1 MIWSFRTRVSRIWGF
16 EMNDRLQN
24 AEKTS
29 GFTINAHQK
38 CLKFDD
44 KTPKNALKFMQ
55 KMRQIFSELSVWRLR
70 PKFYLKKPCVS
81 LFVVGVLG
89 ADFAFGI
96 DIPDHTL
103 PNTITLRAGEQ
114 RTDTAISSPSGVW
127 EANTFEY
134 RDGSEGSNLT
144 LNGGAGSKYTLKIN
158 DDKTT
163 FYAKNFTIGQDTK
176 LELNHFHTIN
186 FAGDVN
192 VGANSEFTIINS
204 GNTLT
209 SAQGSEFGKRS
220 KIRFGNKNTKFT
232 LGENSKVLF
241 TYTLFFMSDAEITLS
256 TNSSLDIIS
265 ANAAR
270 FQNTFTNNGGTVT
283 FGGIVGN
290 SMVKTNVY
298 NIGSPASKD
307 VNAKNT
313 TATFTNNNGNITV
326 NGDFYNGGKALTDI
340 SGAMIETFDPPFGG
354 GGNLVLKGGTMRVTG
369 KLVSQRGGTEYYGG
383 ELRDVQNSTISIYG
397 ATLIV
402 GGGLENKQGS
412 TITFGV
418 LNGKMGEL
426 KGNLTNESG
435 VVAVDIKGV
444 NLGQNYQIISGTIK
458 GLGNDD
464 IQIINPNS
472 QFFSTSF
479 NNGTLTITK
488 ATNANGQTKFDEYKN
503 GLNANLNSI
512 LNAMSFKFGD
522 DDTLLTSD
530 INLQTALADADKSVK
545 DNLVSQ
551 PKNMLAAFK
560 GDVLLAPMSQGRFV
574 ARRLAASGAVRFDN
588 GRRVRALQAKP
599 NVEFQL
605 APVGGVMKSA
615 DASGVLAGL
624 SLGANY
630 KMGAFTHKTSLA
642 YAYGTAKQD
651 LSTQSTETKA
661 HLLQAGVLSLYKYG
675 IYETEFNA
683 NLLFGSFT
691 IDNKWTERSL
701 NSSSKFN
708 NYELN
713 LGLVAGARY
722 GKKLSFKPFVGVQNY
737 GQRQDGFVGI
747 LGFESKAYN
756 AYILDGVLG
765 VQMQYVRSAF
775 SSVYGKVSFE
785 RRLYNTHKF
794 VFLRSGENELKY
806 ENQSYESVVSAALG
820 AQLLTYKRFK
830 LNAEG
835 FLRHYDTGL
844 NYYGGSLVMR
854 YGF

>member
-1 MIWSFRTRVSRIWGF
+1 
-16 EMNDRLQN
+16 MNYRLQN

-55 KMRQIFSELSVWRLR
+55 KMRQIFSELRARLWRFR

-89 ADFAFGI
+89 ANFAFAL
-96 DIPDHTL
+96 DYAL
-103 PNTITLRAGEQ
+103 PEYPITLKNNEQ
-114 RTDTAISSPSGVW
+114 RTDLAIPTPAKPNYEMTTFNCRNDANSGDCYVKRNLNIQGASNATYILQ
-127 EANTFEY
+127 ANDT
-134 RDGSEGSNLT
+134 T
-144 LNGGAGSKYTLKIN
+144 
-158 DDKTT
+158 TT
-163 FYAKNFTIGQDTK
+163 FYAQSISVAQGIKSALMG
-176 LELNHFHTIN
+176 FHTTYFQQGLTLSDGSSISI
-186 FAGDVN
+186 FSSGT
-192 VGANSEFTIINS
+192 TIK
-204 GNTLT
+204 
-209 SAQGSEFGKRS
+209 AQGSELGGLSKVKFGNRNAQVVLGVNSSATFTNAHFFISDS
-220 KIRFGNKNTKFT
+220 KISV
-232 LGENSKVLF
+232 NSNANL
-241 TYTLFFMSDAEITLS
+241 SIDAS
-256 TNSSLDIIS
+256 KGV
-265 ANAAR
+265 R
-270 FQNTFTNNGGTVT
+270 FQNDITNNGGNITT
-283 FGGIVGN
+283 KGN
-290 SMVKTNVY
+290 TY
-298 NIGSPASKD
+298 NIGGAINGISNS
-307 VNAKNT
+307 V
-313 TATFTNNNGNITV
+313 ATFTQNGGTTTINGN
-326 NGDFYNGGKALTDI
+326 FYNGGQGVVDTT
-340 SGAMIETFDPPFGG
+340 GVVMGWNNFDPDYGG
-354 GGNLVLKGGTMRVTG
+354 GGNLELNGGTFEVKG
-369 KLVSQRGGTEYYGG
+369 QLISQRGGTPMNGG
-383 ELRDVQNSTISIYG
+383 GLYDPKDSTISIRG

-402 GGGLENKQGS
+402 SGGLYNKEGS
-412 TITFGV
+412 TITFGMG
-418 LNGKMGEL
+418 NGTMGLL
-426 KGNLTNESG
+426 KGNLNNENG
-435 VVAVDIKGV
+435 VVRIDMTNAKV
-444 NLGQNYQIISGTIK
+444 GQSYTVLQGKLTGLQDSQVQIINNPNPDFLTAAYQNGNVYLARKGTTPPDPTKPPTPNPKPDPNDEFNKYKNSLLDNEKDIYK
-458 GLGNDD
+458 ALANKFGNDD
-464 IQIINPNS
+464 NELLVQVKHLKTAITETNKAIQ
-472 QFFSTSF
+472 
-479 NNGTLTITK
+479 
-488 ATNANGQTKFDEYKN
+488 
-503 GLNANLNSI
+503 
-512 LNAMSFKFGD
+512 
-522 DDTLLTSD
+522 
-530 INLQTALADADKSVK
+530 

-615 DASGVLAGL
+615 DMNGVLAGL

-691 IDNKWTERSL
+691 IDNKWTEKSL

-765 VQMQYVRSAF
+765 VQMQYVRNAF

-835 FLRHYDTGL
+835 FLRHYNTGL

-854 YGF
+854 YSF

>member
-1 MIWSFRTRVSRIWGF
+1 
-16 EMNDRLQN
+16 MNYRLQN
-24 AEKTS
+24 AKKTS

-55 KMRQIFSELSVWRLR
+55 KMRQIFSELSVWRFR
-70 PKFYLKKPCVS
+70 HKFYLKKPCVS
-81 LFVVGVLG
+81 LFVVGVLRCG
-89 ADFAFGI
+89 LEFNIKRNFVFFVAFLGIFTSALKADYTAVLHSLTLSGGVTQTHNAIADCNRYDCTFGYQNDKGVDFTYATSGSGKSSLTLNAI
-96 DIPDHTL
+96 LPQIPPSTAEKTIKFYMNNTTIK
-103 PNTITLRAGEQ
+103 PN
-114 RTDTAISSPSGVW
+114 
-127 EANTFEY
+127 
-134 RDGSEGSNLT
+134 SNLT
-144 LNGGAGSKYTLKIN
+144 LNNFNSILLERTMSIDNATLIFNANTSSTSSIFQMNSGSRVLLTNGATLEVNARQFLNREVVSVSKSTLNITATTAIRSYNTIQNDGGSITIN
-158 DDKTT
+158 GNFYNLGQKVVNYSTT
-163 FYAKNFTIGQDTK
+163 SSVANFTSTDGQI
-176 LELNHFHTIN
+176 TIN
-186 FAGDVN
+186 
-192 VGANSEFTIINS
+192 
-204 GNTLT
+204 GN
-209 SAQGSEFGKRS
+209 
-220 KIRFGNKNTKFT
+220 
-232 LGENSKVLF
+232 
-241 TYTLFFMSDAEITLS
+241 
-256 TNSSLDIIS
+256 
-265 ANAAR
+265 
-270 FQNTFTNNGGTVT
+270 
-283 FGGIVGN
+283 
-290 SMVKTNVY
+290 
-298 NIGSPASKD
+298 
-307 VNAKNT
+307 
-313 TATFTNNNGNITV
+313 
-326 NGDFYNGGKALTDI
+326 FYNGGQLPESLLVT
-340 SGAMIETFDPPFGG
+340 SGDCRVGGCG
-354 GGNLVLKGGTMRVTG
+354 GGNIIIDGGLMSVSGQLISQGKDGQNSSIQIKGGTLKVTG
-369 KLVSQRGGTEYYGG
+369 
-383 ELRDVQNSTISIYG
+383 
-397 ATLIV
+397 
-402 GGGLENKQGS
+402 GLYNKDGS
-412 TITFGV
+412 TLTFGV
-418 LNGKMGEL
+418 RNGIMGKL
-426 KGNLTNESG
+426 QGNLTNQNGVVKVDLKGINTAGTHQIITGTITGLTNVDITNTPNPAFLTSTYKDGSVSITQAGGGSGGESG
-435 VVAVDIKGV
+435 G
-444 NLGQNYQIISGTIK
+444 GSG
-458 GLGNDD
+458 GGS
-464 IQIINPNS
+464 PS
-472 QFFSTSF
+472 
-479 NNGTLTITK
+479 
-488 ATNANGQTKFDEYKN
+488 KFDEFKSSLNKN
-503 GLNANLNSI
+503 EQGIVSALS
-512 LNAMSFKFGD
+512 SKFGGD
-522 DDTLLTSD
+522 LPLLTNVEN
-530 INLQTALADADKSVK
+530 IETALADADKSVK

-551 PKNMLAAFK
+551 PKNMLTAFK

-615 DASGVLAGL
+615 DMNGVLAGL

-691 IDNKWTERSL
+691 IDNKWTEQSL

-835 FLRHYDTGL
+835 FLRHYNTGL

-854 YGF
+854 YSF

>member
-1 MIWSFRTRVSRIWGF
+1 
-16 EMNDRLQN
+16 MNCRLQN
-24 AEKTS
+24 AKKTS
-29 GFTINAHQK
+29 GFTINTHQK

-81 LFVVGVLG
+81 LFVVGVLRCG
-89 ADFAFGI
+89 LEFNIKRNFVFFVAFLGIFTSALKADYTGI
-96 DIPDHTL
+96 IKPSS
-103 PNTITLRAGEQ
+103 ITLAGGVTQ
-114 RTDTAISSPSGVW
+114 THNAIADCNRYDCTFGYQNDKGVDFTYATSGSGKSSLTLNAILPQNPPSTAEKTIKFYMN
-127 EANTFEY
+127 NTTIKPN
-134 RDGSEGSNLT
+134 SNLT
-144 LNGGAGSKYTLKIN
+144 LNNFNSILLE
-158 DDKTT
+158 KTMSIDNASLI
-163 FYAKNFTIGQDTK
+163 FN
-176 LELNHFHTIN
+176 
-186 FAGDVN
+186 
-192 VGANSEFTIINS
+192 ANTSSTSSIFQMNS
-204 GNTLT
+204 GSRVLLTNGATL
-209 SAQGSEFGKRS
+209 E
-220 KIRFGNKNTKFT
+220 
-232 LGENSKVLF
+232 
-241 TYTLFFMSDAEITLS
+241 
-256 TNSSLDIIS
+256 
-265 ANAAR
+265 
-270 FQNTFTNNGGTVT
+270 
-283 FGGIVGN
+283 
-290 SMVKTNVY
+290 
-298 NIGSPASKD
+298 
-307 VNAKNT
+307 VNAKQFLNREVVSVSKSTLNITAT
-313 TATFTNNNGNITV
+313 TATRSYNAIQNDGGSITINGNFYNLGQKVVNYSTTSSVANFTSTDGQITI
-326 NGDFYNGGKALTDI
+326 NGNFYNGGQLPESLLVT
-340 SGAMIETFDPPFGG
+340 SGDCRVGGCG
-354 GGNLVLKGGTMRVTG
+354 GGNITINGGSMSVSGQLISQGKDGQNSSIQIKGGTLKVTG
-369 KLVSQRGGTEYYGG
+369 
-383 ELRDVQNSTISIYG
+383 
-397 ATLIV
+397 
-402 GGGLENKQGS
+402 GLYNKDGS
-412 TITFGV
+412 TLTFGV
-418 LNGKMGEL
+418 RNGIMGKL
-426 KGNLTNESG
+426 QGNLTNQNGVVKVDLKGISTAGTHQIITGTITGLTNVDITNTPNPAFLTSTYKDGSVSITQAGGGSGGESG
-435 VVAVDIKGV
+435 G
-444 NLGQNYQIISGTIK
+444 GSG
-458 GLGNDD
+458 GGGS
-464 IQIINPNS
+464 PS
-472 QFFSTSF
+472 
-479 NNGTLTITK
+479 
-488 ATNANGQTKFDEYKN
+488 KFDEFKSSLNKN
-503 GLNANLNSI
+503 EQGIVSALS
-512 LNAMSFKFGD
+512 SKFGGD
-522 DDTLLTSD
+522 LPLLTNVEN
-530 INLQTALADADKSVK
+530 IETALADTDKSVK
-545 DNLVSQ
+545 GNLVSQ
-551 PKNMLAAFK
+551 PQNMLTAFK

-574 ARRLAASGAVRFDN
+574 ARRLAASGAVRLDN
-588 GRRVRALQAKP
+588 GKRVRALQAKP

-615 DASGVLAGL
+615 DANGVLAGL
-624 SLGANY
+624 SLGTNY

-675 IYETEFNA
+675 IYETEMNA

-691 IDNKWTERSL
+691 IDNKWTEQSL

-765 VQMQYVRSAF
+765 VQMQYVRNAF

>member
-1 MIWSFRTRVSRIWGF
+1 
-16 EMNDRLQN
+16 MNYRLQN

-29 GFTINAHQK
+29 GFTINTHQK

-55 KMRQIFSELSVWRLR
+55 KMRQIFSELSVWRFR

-81 LFVVGVLG
+81 LFVVGVLRCG
-89 ADFAFGI
+89 LEFNIKRNFVFFVAFLGIFTSALKADYTGI
-96 DIPDHTL
+96 IKPSS
-103 PNTITLRAGEQ
+103 ITLAGGVTQ
-114 RTDTAISSPSGVW
+114 THNAIADCNRYDCTFGYQNDKGVDFTYATSGSGKSSLTLNAILPQNPPSTAEKTIKFYMN
-127 EANTFEY
+127 NTTIKPN
-134 RDGSEGSNLT
+134 SNLT
-144 LNGGAGSKYTLKIN
+144 LNNFNSILLE
-158 DDKTT
+158 KTMSIDNASLI
-163 FYAKNFTIGQDTK
+163 FN
-176 LELNHFHTIN
+176 
-186 FAGDVN
+186 
-192 VGANSEFTIINS
+192 ANTSSTSSIFQMNS
-204 GNTLT
+204 GSRVLLTNGATL
-209 SAQGSEFGKRS
+209 E
-220 KIRFGNKNTKFT
+220 
-232 LGENSKVLF
+232 
-241 TYTLFFMSDAEITLS
+241 
-256 TNSSLDIIS
+256 
-265 ANAAR
+265 
-270 FQNTFTNNGGTVT
+270 
-283 FGGIVGN
+283 
-290 SMVKTNVY
+290 
-298 NIGSPASKD
+298 
-307 VNAKNT
+307 VNARQFLNREVVSVSKSTLNITAT
-313 TATFTNNNGNITV
+313 TATRSYNTIQNDGGSITINGNFYNLGQKVVNYSTTSSVANFTSTDGQITI
-326 NGDFYNGGKALTDI
+326 NGNFYNGGQLPESLLVT
-340 SGAMIETFDPPFGG
+340 SGDCRVGGCG
-354 GGNLVLKGGTMRVTG
+354 GGNITINGGSMSVSGQLISQGKDGQNSSIEIKGGTLKVTG
-369 KLVSQRGGTEYYGG
+369 
-383 ELRDVQNSTISIYG
+383 
-397 ATLIV
+397 
-402 GGGLENKQGS
+402 GLYNKDGS
-412 TITFGV
+412 TLTFGV
-418 LNGKMGEL
+418 RNGIMGKL
-426 KGNLTNESG
+426 QGNLTNQNG
-435 VVAVDIKGV
+435 VVKVDLKGINTAGTHQIITGTITGLTNVDITNTPNPAFLTSTYKDGSV
-444 NLGQNYQIISGTIK
+444 SITQVGGGSG
-458 GLGNDD
+458 GGGSGGGSGGGGS
-464 IQIINPNS
+464 PS
-472 QFFSTSF
+472 
-479 NNGTLTITK
+479 
-488 ATNANGQTKFDEYKN
+488 KFDEFKSSLNKN
-503 GLNANLNSI
+503 EQGIVSALS
-512 LNAMSFKFGD
+512 SKFGGD
-522 DDTLLTSD
+522 LPLLTNVEN
-530 INLQTALADADKSVK
+530 IETALADADKSVK

-615 DASGVLAGL
+615 DANGVLAGL

-691 IDNKWTERSL
+691 IDNKWTEKSL

-794 VFLRSGENELKY
+794 VFLRSGKNELKY

-854 YGF
+854 YRF

>member
-1 MIWSFRTRVSRIWGF
+1 
-16 EMNDRLQN
+16 MNYRLQN

-89 ADFAFGI
+89 ANFAFGI

-418 LNGKMGEL
+418 LNGKMGEFQGAL
-426 KGNLTNESG
+426 KNEGG
-435 VVAVDIKGV
+435 VVEVNRTGASLNTPYKIINGSANINSV
-444 NLGQNYQIISGTIK
+444 NLIGT
-458 GLGNDD
+458 
-464 IQIINPNS
+464 NS
-472 QFFSTSF
+472 QFFTAIYKD
-479 NNGTLTITK
+479 GTVTITDGSGGGGGSGGGSGGSSGSGSGG
-488 ATNANGQTKFDEYKN
+488 NVKFNEWQKTLSEN
-503 GLNANLNSI
+503 EQGIVSVLS
-512 LNAMSFKFGD
+512 SKFGGD
-522 DDTLLTSD
+522 SKLLDSQVD
-530 INLQTALADADKSVK
+530 IQTALADADKSVK

-551 PKNMLAAFK
+551 PQNMLAAFK

-615 DASGVLAGL
+615 DMNGVLAGL

-691 IDNKWTERSL
+691 IDNKWTEKSL

-830 LNAEG
+830 LNAES

-854 YGF
+854 YRF

>member
-1 MIWSFRTRVSRIWGF
+1 
-16 EMNDRLQN
+16 MNYRLQN
-24 AEKTS
+24 TDKTS
-29 GFTINAHQK
+29 GFTINTHQM

-81 LFVVGVLG
+81 LFVVGVLRCG
-89 ADFAFGI
+89 LEFNIKRNFVFFVAFLGIFTSALKADYTG
-96 DIPDHTL
+96 TL
-103 PNTITLRAGEQ
+103 PPSITLAGGKSE
-114 RTDTAISSPSGVW
+114 THKAIADCSSKWECTFGYKPPGGGYDFTYSTSGS
-127 EANTFEY
+127 
-134 RDGSEGSNLT
+134 GSSTLTLNLT
-144 LNGGAGSKYTLKIN
+144 LPPNPNSQKTTTPFYMNNTTINPNSNLVLNNFNSILLEYTMSITNATLTFNGNSASNSTIFQMSFKANVVLNDNATLKVKANRFLNQNKVSISNSTLDITATSVLSHNEITNNGGKVSIN
-158 DDKTT
+158 GNL
-163 FYAKNFTIGQDTK
+163 Y
-176 LELNHFHTIN
+176 
-186 FAGDVN
+186 N
-192 VGANSEFTIINS
+192 VGQKEAFGAASPSSVANFI
-204 GNTLT
+204 
-209 SAQGSEFGKRS
+209 
-220 KIRFGNKNTKFT
+220 
-232 LGENSKVLF
+232 
-241 TYTLFFMSDAEITLS
+241 
-256 TNSSLDIIS
+256 
-265 ANAAR
+265 
-270 FQNTFTNNGGTVT
+270 NNGGTVT
-283 FGGIVGN
+283 ITGN
-290 SMVKTNVY
+290 ML
-298 NIGSPASKD
+298 
-307 VNAKNT
+307 
-313 TATFTNNNGNITV
+313 
-326 NGDFYNGGKALTDI
+326 NGGQLNTNTLCQI
-340 SGAMIETFDPPFGG
+340 SGCG
-354 GGNLVLKGGTMRVTG
+354 GGNIIINGGSMSVSGQLISQGKDGQNSSIQIKGGTLKVTG
-369 KLVSQRGGTEYYGG
+369 
-383 ELRDVQNSTISIYG
+383 
-397 ATLIV
+397 
-402 GGGLENKQGS
+402 GLYNKDGS
-412 TITFGV
+412 TLTFGV
-418 LNGKMGEL
+418 RNGIMGKL
-426 KGNLTNESG
+426 QGNLTNQNGVVKVDLKGISTAGTHQIITGAITGLTNVDIINTPNPAFLTSTYKDGSVSITQAGGGSGGESG
-435 VVAVDIKGV
+435 G
-444 NLGQNYQIISGTIK
+444 GSG
-458 GLGNDD
+458 GGGS
-464 IQIINPNS
+464 PS
-472 QFFSTSF
+472 
-479 NNGTLTITK
+479 
-488 ATNANGQTKFDEYKN
+488 KFDEFKSSLNKN
-503 GLNANLNSI
+503 EQGIVSALS
-512 LNAMSFKFGD
+512 SKFGGD
-522 DDTLLTSD
+522 LPLLTNVEN
-530 INLQTALADADKSVK
+530 IETALADTDKSVK

-551 PKNMLAAFK
+551 PQNMLATFK

-588 GRRVRALQAKP
+588 GKRIRALQAKP

-615 DASGVLAGL
+615 DMNGVLAGL
-624 SLGANY
+624 SLGTNY

-713 LGLVAGARY
+713 LGFVAGARY

-806 ENQSYESVVSAALG
+806 ENQSYESVVSAAFG

>member
-1 MIWSFRTRVSRIWGF
+1 
-16 EMNDRLQN
+16 MNYRLQN

-29 GFTINAHQK
+29 DFTINTHQK

-55 KMRQIFSELSVWRLR
+55 KMRQIFSELSVWRFR
-70 PKFYLKKPCVS
+70 PKFYVKKPCVS
-81 LFVVGVLG
+81 LFVVGVLS
-89 ADFAFGI
+89 ADFAFALNLSYA
-96 DIPDHTL
+96 L
-103 PNTITLRAGEQ
+103 PEYPITLKNNEQ
-114 RTDTAISSPSGVW
+114 RTDLAIPTPAKPNYEMTTFNCRNDANSGDCYVKRNLNIQGASNATYILQ
-127 EANTFEY
+127 ANDT
-134 RDGSEGSNLT
+134 T
-144 LNGGAGSKYTLKIN
+144 
-158 DDKTT
+158 TT
-163 FYAKNFTIGQDTK
+163 FYAQSISVAQGIKSALMG
-176 LELNHFHTIN
+176 FHTTYFQQGLTLSDGSSISI
-186 FAGDVN
+186 FSSGT
-192 VGANSEFTIINS
+192 TIK
-204 GNTLT
+204 
-209 SAQGSEFGKRS
+209 AQGSELGGLSKVKFGNRNAQVVLGANSSATFTNAHFFISDS
-220 KIRFGNKNTKFT
+220 KISV
-232 LGENSKVLF
+232 NSNANL
-241 TYTLFFMSDAEITLS
+241 SIDAS
-256 TNSSLDIIS
+256 KGV
-265 ANAAR
+265 R
-270 FQNTFTNNGGTVT
+270 FQNDTTNNGGNITT
-283 FGGIVGN
+283 KGN
-290 SMVKTNVY
+290 TY
-298 NIGSPASKD
+298 NIGGAINGISNS
-307 VNAKNT
+307 V
-313 TATFTNNNGNITV
+313 ATFTQNSGTTTINGN
-326 NGDFYNGGKALTDI
+326 FYNGGQGVVDTT
-340 SGAMIETFDPPFGG
+340 GVVMGWNNFDPDYGG
-354 GGNLVLKGGTMRVTG
+354 GGNLELNGGTFEVKG
-369 KLVSQRGGTEYYGG
+369 QLISQRGGTPMNGG
-383 ELRDVQNSTISIYG
+383 GLYDPKDSTISIRG

-402 GGGLENKQGS
+402 SGGLYNKDGS
-412 TITFGV
+412 TITFGMG
-418 LNGKMGEL
+418 NGTMGLL
-426 KGNLTNESG
+426 KGNLNNENG
-435 VVAVDIKGV
+435 VVRIDMTNAKV
-444 NLGQNYQIISGTIK
+444 GQSYTVLQGKLTGLQDSQVQIINNPNPDFLTAAYQNGNVYLARKGTTPPDPTIPPTPNPK
-458 GLGNDD
+458 PDPNDEFNKYKNSLLDNEKDIYKALASKFGNDD
-464 IQIINPNS
+464 NELLGQVRHLK
-472 QFFSTSF
+472 T
-479 NNGTLTITK
+479 TITETNK
-488 ATNANGQTKFDEYKN
+488 AVQ
-503 GLNANLNSI
+503 
-512 LNAMSFKFGD
+512 
-522 DDTLLTSD
+522 
-530 INLQTALADADKSVK
+530 

-551 PKNMLAAFK
+551 PQNMLTAFK

-588 GRRVRALQAKP
+588 GKRVRALQAKP

-615 DASGVLAGL
+615 DMNGVLAGL
-624 SLGANY
+624 SLGTNY

-675 IYETEFNA
+675 IYETEMNA

-691 IDNKWTERSL
+691 IDNKWTEQSL

-722 GKKLSFKPFVGVQNY
+722 GKRLSFKPFVGVQNY

-765 VQMQYVRSAF
+765 VQMQYVRNAF

-854 YGF
+854 YRF

>member
-1 MIWSFRTRVSRIWGF
+1 
-16 EMNDRLQN
+16 MNYRLQN

-81 LFVVGVLG
+81 LFVVGVLRCG
-89 ADFAFGI
+89 LEFHIKRNFVFFVAFLGIFTSALQADYTG
-96 DIPDHTL
+96 TL
-103 PNTITLRAGEQ
+103 PSSITLAGGKSE
-114 RTDTAISSPSGVW
+114 THKAIADCSSTWECTFGYKPPGGGYDFTYSTSG
-127 EANTFEY
+127 N
-134 RDGSEGSNLT
+134 GSSTLTLNLT
-144 LNGGAGSKYTLKIN
+144 LPPNPNSQKTTTPFYMNNTTINPNSNLVLNNFNSILLEYTMSITNATLTFNGNSASNSTIFQMSFKANVVLNDNATLKVKANRFLNQNKVSINNSTLDITATSVLSHNEITNNGGKVSISGNLY
-158 DDKTT
+158 
-163 FYAKNFTIGQDTK
+163 
-176 LELNHFHTIN
+176 
-186 FAGDVN
+186 N
-192 VGANSEFTIINS
+192 VGQKEAFGAASPSSVANFI
-204 GNTLT
+204 
-209 SAQGSEFGKRS
+209 
-220 KIRFGNKNTKFT
+220 
-232 LGENSKVLF
+232 
-241 TYTLFFMSDAEITLS
+241 
-256 TNSSLDIIS
+256 
-265 ANAAR
+265 
-270 FQNTFTNNGGTVT
+270 NNGGTVT
-283 FGGIVGN
+283 ITGNMLNGGQLN
-290 SMVKTNVY
+290 TNTLCQ
-298 NIGSPASKD
+298 ISGCGG
-307 VNAKNT
+307 
-313 TATFTNNNGNITV
+313 GNITI
-326 NGDFYNGGKALTDI
+326 NGGSMSV
-340 SGAMIETFDPPFGG
+340 SGQ
-354 GGNLVLKGGTMRVTG
+354 LVSQGKDGQNSSIKIYGG
-369 KLVSQRGGTEYYGG
+369 KLVVGQG
-383 ELRDVQNSTISIYG
+383 LQN
-397 ATLIV
+397 
-402 GGGLENKQGS
+402 KDGS
-412 TITFGV
+412 TLTFGV
-418 LNGKMGEL
+418 LNGKMGEFQGTL
-426 KGNLTNESG
+426 KNEGG
-435 VVAVDIKGV
+435 VVAVDRTGASLNTPYKIINGSANIDSV
-444 NLGQNYQIISGTIK
+444 NLVGT
-458 GLGNDD
+458 
-464 IQIINPNS
+464 NS
-472 QFFSTSF
+472 QFFTATY
-479 NNGTLTITK
+479 NNGTVTITDGSGGGGGSGGGSSGGGSGG
-488 ATNANGQTKFDEYKN
+488 NVKFNEWQKTLSEN
-503 GLNANLNSI
+503 EQGIVSVLS
-512 LNAMSFKFGD
+512 SKFGGD
-522 DDTLLTSD
+522 SKLLDSQVD
-530 INLQTALADADKSVK
+530 IQTALADADKSVK

-551 PKNMLAAFK
+551 PKNMLTAFK

-588 GRRVRALQAKP
+588 GKRVRALQAKP

-615 DASGVLAGL
+615 DANGVLAGL
-624 SLGANY
+624 SLGTNY

-683 NLLFGSFT
+683 NLLFGSFI
-691 IDNKWTERSL
+691 IDNKWTEQSL

-722 GKKLSFKPFVGVQNY
+722 GKRLSFKPFVGVQNY

-794 VFLRSGENELKY
+794 VFLRSGDNELKY

-854 YGF
+854 YRF

>member
-1 MIWSFRTRVSRIWGF
+1 
-16 EMNDRLQN
+16 MNYRLQN

-89 ADFAFGI
+89 ANFTFGANI
-96 DIPDHTL
+96 ASLPRTL
-103 PNTITLRAGEQ
+103 TLTAGEQ
-114 RTDTAISSPSGVW
+114 KHDTAVSVKGNGQMYFFYD
-127 EANTFEY
+127 ERAAATF
-134 RDGSEGSNLT
+134 T
-144 LNGGAGSKYTLKIN
+144 LNGGVGSKYTLDSDN
-158 DDKTT
+158 QVTM
-163 FYAKNFTIGQDTK
+163 FTVNSITLGQNVNLT
-176 LELNHFHTIN
+176 LNKFHTI
-186 FAGDVN
+186 AVDTAITL
-192 VGANSEFTIINS
+192 GANSSLNAENS
-204 GNTLT
+204 GMIMGAGGTEY
-209 SAQGSEFGKRS
+209 GGDS
-220 KIRFGNKNTKFT
+220 KVRFEKNSQLT
-232 LGENSKVLF
+232 LGENASASF
-241 TYTLFFMSDAEITLS
+241 SRILFFIHKGDISLAKNSTLKMD
-256 TNSSLDIIS
+256 LVLR
-265 ANAAR
+265 AVR
-270 FQNTFTNNGGTVT
+270 FEKSFTNNGGSLVLGSTQVPARVYN
-283 FGGIVGN
+283 VGN
-290 SMVKTNVY
+290 YAM
-298 NIGSPASKD
+298 
-307 VNAKNT
+307 
-313 TATFTNNNGNITV
+313 ATFTQNGGSVHIT
-326 NGDFYNGGKALTDI
+326 GDFYNGGDVTENDNAVDKTGSVAGGFNIYDTAY
-340 SGAMIETFDPPFGG
+340 SGG
-354 GGNLVLKGGTMRVTG
+354 GDLILNGGTMSITG
-369 KLVSQRGGTEYYGG
+369 KLVSQKNSFGTTY
-383 ELRDVQNSTISIYG
+383 NPSIKIYG

-418 LNGKMGEL
+418 LNGKMGEFQGTL
-426 KGNLTNESG
+426 KNEGG
-435 VVAVDIKGV
+435 VVAVDRTGASLNTPYKIINGSANIDSV
-444 NLGQNYQIISGTIK
+444 NLVGT
-458 GLGNDD
+458 
-464 IQIINPNS
+464 NS
-472 QFFSTSF
+472 QFFTATY
-479 NNGTLTITK
+479 NNGTVTITDGSGGGGGSGGGSSGGGSGG
-488 ATNANGQTKFDEYKN
+488 NVKFNEWQKTLSEN
-503 GLNANLNSI
+503 EQGIVSVLS
-512 LNAMSFKFGD
+512 SKFGGD
-522 DDTLLTSD
+522 SKLLDSQVD
-530 INLQTALADADKSVK
+530 IQTALADADKSVK
-545 DNLVSQ
+545 DNLISQ

-615 DASGVLAGL
+615 DANGVLAGL
-624 SLGANY
+624 SLGTNY

-691 IDNKWTERSL
+691 IDNKWTEKSL

-806 ENQSYESVVSAALG
+806 ENQSYESVVSAAFG

>member
-1 MIWSFRTRVSRIWGF
+1 
-16 EMNDRLQN
+16 MNYRLQN
-24 AEKTS
+24 ADKTS

-70 PKFYLKKPCVS
+70 PKFYLKKSCVS
-81 LFVVGVLG
+81 LFVVGVLRCG
-89 ADFAFGI
+89 LEFNIKRNFVFFVAFLGIFTSALKADYTGI
-96 DIPDHTL
+96 IKPSS
-103 PNTITLRAGEQ
+103 ITLAGGVTQ
-114 RTDTAISSPSGVW
+114 THNAIADCNRYDCTFGYQNDKGVDFTYATSGSGKSSLTLNAILPQNPPSTAEKTIKFYMN
-127 EANTFEY
+127 NTTIKPN
-134 RDGSEGSNLT
+134 SNLT
-144 LNGGAGSKYTLKIN
+144 LNNFNSILLE
-158 DDKTT
+158 KTMSIDNASLI
-163 FYAKNFTIGQDTK
+163 FN
-176 LELNHFHTIN
+176 
-186 FAGDVN
+186 
-192 VGANSEFTIINS
+192 ANTSSTSSIFQMNS
-204 GNTLT
+204 GSRVLLTNGATL
-209 SAQGSEFGKRS
+209 E
-220 KIRFGNKNTKFT
+220 
-232 LGENSKVLF
+232 
-241 TYTLFFMSDAEITLS
+241 
-256 TNSSLDIIS
+256 
-265 ANAAR
+265 
-270 FQNTFTNNGGTVT
+270 
-283 FGGIVGN
+283 
-290 SMVKTNVY
+290 
-298 NIGSPASKD
+298 
-307 VNAKNT
+307 VNARQFLNREVVSVSKSTLNITAT
-313 TATFTNNNGNITV
+313 TATRSYNAIQNDGGSITINGNFYNLGQKVVNYSTTSSVANFTSTDGQITI
-326 NGDFYNGGKALTDI
+326 NGNFYNGGQLPESLLVT
-340 SGAMIETFDPPFGG
+340 SGDCRVGGCG
-354 GGNLVLKGGTMRVTG
+354 GGNITINGGLMSVSGQLISQGKDGQNSSIEIKGGTLKVTG
-369 KLVSQRGGTEYYGG
+369 
-383 ELRDVQNSTISIYG
+383 
-397 ATLIV
+397 
-402 GGGLENKQGS
+402 GLYNKDGS
-412 TITFGV
+412 TLTFGV
-418 LNGKMGEL
+418 RNGIMGKL
-426 KGNLTNESG
+426 QGNLTNQNG
-435 VVAVDIKGV
+435 VVKVDLKGINTAGTHQIITGTITGLTNVDITNTPNPAFLTSTYKDGSV
-444 NLGQNYQIISGTIK
+444 SITQAGGGSG
-458 GLGNDD
+458 GGSS
-464 IQIINPNS
+464 PS
-472 QFFSTSF
+472 
-479 NNGTLTITK
+479 
-488 ATNANGQTKFDEYKN
+488 KFDEFKGSLNKN
-503 GLNANLNSI
+503 EQGIVSALS
-512 LNAMSFKFGD
+512 SKFGGD
-522 DDTLLTSD
+522 LPLLTNVEN
-530 INLQTALADADKSVK
+530 IETALADADKSVK

-551 PKNMLAAFK
+551 PKNMLTAFK

-615 DASGVLAGL
+615 DANGVLAGL

-691 IDNKWTERSL
+691 IDNKWTEQSL

-854 YGF
+854 YRF

>member
-1 MIWSFRTRVSRIWGF
+1 
-16 EMNDRLQN
+16 MNYRLQN
-24 AEKTS
+24 ADKTS
-29 GFTINAHQK
+29 GFTINTHQM

-44 KTPKNALKFMQ
+44 KTPKNALKFIQ

-70 PKFYLKKPCVS
+70 HKFSLKKPCVS
-81 LFVVGVLG
+81 LFVVGVLRCG
-89 ADFAFGI
+89 LEFNIKRNFVFFVAFLGIFTSALKADY
-96 DIPDHTL
+96 TRNL
-103 PNTITLRAGEQ
+103 PSSITLAGGKSE
-114 RTDTAISSPSGVW
+114 THKAIADCSSTWECTFGYKPPGGGYDFTYSTSG
-127 EANTFEY
+127 N
-134 RDGSEGSNLT
+134 GSSTLTLNLT
-144 LNGGAGSKYTLKIN
+144 LPPNPNSQKTTTPFYMNNTTINPNSNLVLNNFNSILLEYTMSITNATLTFNGNSASNSTIFQMSFKANVVLNDNATLKVKANRFLNQNKVSISNSTLDITATSVLSHNEITNNGGKVSISGNLY
-158 DDKTT
+158 
-163 FYAKNFTIGQDTK
+163 
-176 LELNHFHTIN
+176 
-186 FAGDVN
+186 N
-192 VGANSEFTIINS
+192 VGQKEALGAASPSSVANFI
-204 GNTLT
+204 
-209 SAQGSEFGKRS
+209 
-220 KIRFGNKNTKFT
+220 
-232 LGENSKVLF
+232 
-241 TYTLFFMSDAEITLS
+241 
-256 TNSSLDIIS
+256 
-265 ANAAR
+265 
-270 FQNTFTNNGGTVT
+270 NNGGTVT
-283 FGGIVGN
+283 ITGNMLNGGQLN
-290 SMVKTNVY
+290 TNTLCQ
-298 NIGSPASKD
+298 ISGCGG
-307 VNAKNT
+307 
-313 TATFTNNNGNITV
+313 GNITI
-326 NGDFYNGGKALTDI
+326 NGGSMSV
-340 SGAMIETFDPPFGG
+340 SGQ
-354 GGNLVLKGGTMRVTG
+354 LVSQGKDGQNSSIKIYGG
-369 KLVSQRGGTEYYGG
+369 KLVVGQG
-383 ELRDVQNSTISIYG
+383 LQN
-397 ATLIV
+397 
-402 GGGLENKQGS
+402 KDGS
-412 TITFGV
+412 MLTFGV
-418 LNGKMGEL
+418 LNGKMGEFQGTL
-426 KGNLTNESG
+426 KNEGG
-435 VVAVDIKGV
+435 VVVVDRTGASLNTPYKIINGSANIDSV
-444 NLGQNYQIISGTIK
+444 NLIGT
-458 GLGNDD
+458 
-464 IQIINPNS
+464 NS
-472 QFFSTSF
+472 QFFTAIYKD
-479 NNGTLTITK
+479 GTVTITDGSGGGGGSGGGSSGGGSGG
-488 ATNANGQTKFDEYKN
+488 NVKFNEWQKTLSEN
-503 GLNANLNSI
+503 EQGIVSVLS
-512 LNAMSFKFGD
+512 SKFGGD
-522 DDTLLTSD
+522 SKLLDSQVD
-530 INLQTALADADKSVK
+530 VQTALADADKSVK

-551 PKNMLAAFK
+551 PQNMLAAFK

-615 DASGVLAGL
+615 DANGVLAGL

-661 HLLQAGVLSLYKYG
+661 HLLQASVLSLYKYG

-691 IDNKWTERSL
+691 IDNKWTEQSL

-794 VFLRSGENELKY
+794 VFLRSGDNELKY

-844 NYYGGSLVMR
+844 NYYGSSLVMR
-854 YGF
+854 YSF

>member
-1 MIWSFRTRVSRIWGF
+1 
-16 EMNDRLQN
+16 MNN
-24 AEKTS
+24 T
-29 GFTINAHQK
+29 TINPNSNLILNNFNSILLEYTMSITNATLTFNGNSASNSTIFQMSFKANVVLNDNATLKVKANQFLNQNKVSINNSTLDITATSVFSYNEITNNGGKVSISGNLYNVGQK
-38 CLKFDD
+38 E
-44 KTPKNALKFMQ
+44 A
-55 KMRQIFSELSVWRLR
+55 
-70 PKFYLKKPCVS
+70 
-81 LFVVGVLG
+81 LG
-89 ADFAFGI
+89 A
-96 DIPDHTL
+96 T
-103 PNTITLRAGEQ
+103 
-114 RTDTAISSPSGVW
+114 SPSSV
-127 EANTFEY
+127 ANF
-134 RDGSEGSNLT
+134 
-144 LNGGAGSKYTLKIN
+144 I
-158 DDKTT
+158 
-163 FYAKNFTIGQDTK
+163 
-176 LELNHFHTIN
+176 
-186 FAGDVN
+186 
-192 VGANSEFTIINS
+192 
-204 GNTLT
+204 
-209 SAQGSEFGKRS
+209 
-220 KIRFGNKNTKFT
+220 
-232 LGENSKVLF
+232 
-241 TYTLFFMSDAEITLS
+241 
-256 TNSSLDIIS
+256 
-265 ANAAR
+265 
-270 FQNTFTNNGGTVT
+270 NNGGTVT
-283 FGGIVGN
+283 IIGNILNGGQLYPSKNCQVGGSYGGIC
-290 SMVKTNVY
+290 
-298 NIGSPASKD
+298 
-307 VNAKNT
+307 
-313 TATFTNNNGNITV
+313 
-326 NGDFYNGGKALTDI
+326 
-340 SGAMIETFDPPFGG
+340 G
-354 GGNLVLKGGTMRVTG
+354 GGNIIINGGSMSVSGQLISQGKDGQNSSIQIYGG
-369 KLVSQRGGTEYYGG
+369 KLVVGQG
-383 ELRDVQNSTISIYG
+383 LQN
-397 ATLIV
+397 
-402 GGGLENKQGS
+402 KDGS
-412 TITFGV
+412 TLTFGV
-418 LNGKMGEL
+418 LNGKMGEFQGTL
-426 KGNLTNESG
+426 KNEGG
-435 VVAVDIKGV
+435 VVAVDRTGASLNTPYKIINGSANIDSV
-444 NLGQNYQIISGTIK
+444 NLIGA
-458 GLGNDD
+458 
-464 IQIINPNS
+464 NS
-472 QFFSTSF
+472 QFFTAIYKD
-479 NNGTLTITK
+479 GTVTITDGSGGGGGSGGGSSGGGSGG
-488 ATNANGQTKFDEYKN
+488 NVKFNEWQKTLSEN
-503 GLNANLNSI
+503 EQGIVSVLS
-512 LNAMSFKFGD
+512 SKFGGD
-522 DDTLLTSD
+522 SKLLDSQVD
-530 INLQTALADADKSVK
+530 IQTALADADKSVK

-615 DASGVLAGL
+615 DANGVLAGL
-624 SLGANY
+624 SLGTNY

-691 IDNKWTERSL
+691 IDNKWTEQSL

-713 LGLVAGARY
+713 LGLLAGARY

-854 YGF
+854 YRF

>member
-1 MIWSFRTRVSRIWGF
+1 
-16 EMNDRLQN
+16 MNYRLQN
-24 AEKTS
+24 AKKTS

-55 KMRQIFSELSVWRLR
+55 KMRQIFSELSVWRFR

-81 LFVVGVLG
+81 LFVVGVLRCG
-89 ADFAFGI
+89 LKFNIKKNFVFFVAFLGIFTSALQADYTGI
-96 DIPDHTL
+96 IKPSS
-103 PNTITLRAGEQ
+103 ITLAGGVTQ
-114 RTDTAISSPSGVW
+114 THNAIADCNRYDCTFGYQNDKGVDFTYATSGSGKSSLTLNAILPQNPPSTAEKTIKFYMN
-127 EANTFEY
+127 NTTIKPN
-134 RDGSEGSNLT
+134 SNLT
-144 LNGGAGSKYTLKIN
+144 LNNFNSILLERTMSIDNATLIFN
-158 DDKTT
+158 
-163 FYAKNFTIGQDTK
+163 
-176 LELNHFHTIN
+176 
-186 FAGDVN
+186 
-192 VGANSEFTIINS
+192 ANTSSTSSIFQMNS
-204 GNTLT
+204 GSRVLLTNGATL
-209 SAQGSEFGKRS
+209 E
-220 KIRFGNKNTKFT
+220 
-232 LGENSKVLF
+232 
-241 TYTLFFMSDAEITLS
+241 
-256 TNSSLDIIS
+256 
-265 ANAAR
+265 
-270 FQNTFTNNGGTVT
+270 
-283 FGGIVGN
+283 
-290 SMVKTNVY
+290 
-298 NIGSPASKD
+298 
-307 VNAKNT
+307 VNARQFLNREVVSVSKSTLNITAT
-313 TATFTNNNGNITV
+313 TATRSYNTIQNDGGSITINGNFYNLGQKVVNYSTTSSVANFTSTDGQITI
-326 NGDFYNGGKALTDI
+326 NGNFYNGGQLPESLLVT
-340 SGAMIETFDPPFGG
+340 SGDCRVGGCG
-354 GGNLVLKGGTMRVTG
+354 GGNIIIDGGLMSVSGQLISQGKDGQNSSIQIKGGTLKVTG
-369 KLVSQRGGTEYYGG
+369 
-383 ELRDVQNSTISIYG
+383 
-397 ATLIV
+397 
-402 GGGLENKQGS
+402 GLYNKDGS
-412 TITFGV
+412 TLTFGV
-418 LNGKMGEL
+418 RNGIMGQL
-426 KGNLTNESG
+426 QGNLTNQNGVVKVDLKGISTAGTHQIITGTITGLTNVDITNTPNPAFLTSTYKDGSVSITQAGGGSGGESG
-435 VVAVDIKGV
+435 G
-444 NLGQNYQIISGTIK
+444 GSG
-458 GLGNDD
+458 GGS
-464 IQIINPNS
+464 PS
-472 QFFSTSF
+472 
-479 NNGTLTITK
+479 
-488 ATNANGQTKFDEYKN
+488 KFDEFKSSLNKN
-503 GLNANLNSI
+503 EQGIVSVLS
-512 LNAMSFKFGD
+512 SKFGGD
-522 DDTLLTSD
+522 LPLLTNVEN
-530 INLQTALADADKSVK
+530 IETALADADKSVK

-551 PKNMLAAFK
+551 PKNMLTAFK

-615 DASGVLAGL
+615 DANGVLAGL

-794 VFLRSGENELKY
+794 VFLRSGDNELKY

-854 YGF
+854 YSF

>member
-1 MIWSFRTRVSRIWGF
+1 
-16 EMNDRLQN
+16 MNYRLQN

-29 GFTINAHQK
+29 DFTINAHQK

-44 KTPKNALKFMQ
+44 KTPKNVLKFMQ
-55 KMRQIFSELSVWRLR
+55 KMRQIFSELRARLWRLR
-70 PKFYLKKPCVS
+70 PTFYVKKPCVS
-81 LFVVGVLG
+81 LFVVGVLS
-89 ADFAFGI
+89 ADFAFGANI
-96 DIPDHTL
+96 TSLEKTL
-103 PNTITLRAGEQ
+103 TLTAGEQ
-114 RTDTAISSPSGVW
+114 KHDTAVSVKGNGQMYFFYD
-127 EANTFEY
+127 ERAAATF
-134 RDGSEGSNLT
+134 T
-144 LNGGAGSKYTLKIN
+144 LNGGVGSKYTLDSDN
-158 DDKTT
+158 QVTM
-163 FYAKNFTIGQDTK
+163 FTVNSITLGQNVNLT
-176 LELNHFHTIN
+176 LNKFHTI
-186 FAGDVN
+186 AVDTAITL
-192 VGANSEFTIINS
+192 GANSSLNAENS
-204 GNTLT
+204 GMIMGAGGTEY
-209 SAQGSEFGKRS
+209 GGDS
-220 KIRFGNKNTKFT
+220 KVRFEKNSQLT
-232 LGENSKVLF
+232 LGENASASF
-241 TYTLFFMSDAEITLS
+241 SRILFFIHKGDISLAKNSTLKMDLVLRAVRFEK
-256 TNSSLDIIS
+256 SL
-265 ANAAR
+265 
-270 FQNTFTNNGGTVT
+270 TNNGGSLVL
-283 FGGIVGN
+283 GSAQVPARVYNVGN
-290 SMVKTNVY
+290 YAM
-298 NIGSPASKD
+298 
-307 VNAKNT
+307 
-313 TATFTNNNGNITV
+313 ATFTQNGGSVHIT
-326 NGDFYNGGKALTDI
+326 GDFYNGGDVTEKDNAVDKTGSVAGGFNIYDTAY
-340 SGAMIETFDPPFGG
+340 SGG
-354 GGNLVLKGGTMRVTG
+354 GDLILNGGTMSITG
-369 KLVSQRGGTEYYGG
+369 KLVSQKNSFGTTY
-383 ELRDVQNSTISIYG
+383 NPSIKIYG

-418 LNGKMGEL
+418 RNGKMGEFQGTL
-426 KGNLTNESG
+426 KNEGG
-435 VVAVDIKGV
+435 VVVVDRTGANLNTPYKIINGSANIDSV
-444 NLGQNYQIISGTIK
+444 NLIGA
-458 GLGNDD
+458 
-464 IQIINPNS
+464 NS
-472 QFFSTSF
+472 QFFTAIY
-479 NNGTLTITK
+479 NNGTVTITDGSGGGGGSGGSSGSGSGG
-488 ATNANGQTKFDEYKN
+488 NVKFNEWQKTLGEN
-503 GLNANLNSI
+503 EQGIVSVLS
-512 LNAMSFKFGD
+512 SKFGGD
-522 DDTLLTSD
+522 SKLLDSQVD
-530 INLQTALADADKSVK
+530 VQTALTDTNKAIQ

-551 PKNMLAAFK
+551 PQNMLTAFK

-588 GRRVRALQAKP
+588 GKRVRALQAKP

-615 DASGVLAGL
+615 DMNGVLAGL
-624 SLGANY
+624 SLGTNY

-661 HLLQAGVLSLYKYG
+661 HLLQASVLSLYKYG
-675 IYETEFNA
+675 IYETEMNA

-691 IDNKWTERSL
+691 IDNKWTEQSL

-722 GKKLSFKPFVGVQNY
+722 GKRLSFKPFVGVQNY

-765 VQMQYVRSAF
+765 VQMQYVRNAF

>member
-1 MIWSFRTRVSRIWGF
+1 
-16 EMNDRLQN
+16 MNYRLQN

-81 LFVVGVLG
+81 LFVVGVLRCG
-89 ADFAFGI
+89 LEFHIKRNFVFFVAFLGIFTSALKADYTG
-96 DIPDHTL
+96 TL
-103 PNTITLRAGEQ
+103 PSSITLAGGKSE
-114 RTDTAISSPSGVW
+114 THKAIADCSSTWECTFGYKPPGGGYDFTYSTSG
-127 EANTFEY
+127 N
-134 RDGSEGSNLT
+134 GSSTLTLNLT
-144 LNGGAGSKYTLKIN
+144 LPPNPNSQKTTTPFYMNYTTINPNSNLVLNNFNSILLEYTMSITNATLTFNGNSASNSTIFQMSFKANVVLNDNATLKVKANRFLNQNKVSINNSTLDITATSVLSHNEITNNGGKVSISGSLY
-158 DDKTT
+158 
-163 FYAKNFTIGQDTK
+163 
-176 LELNHFHTIN
+176 
-186 FAGDVN
+186 N
-192 VGANSEFTIINS
+192 VGQKEAFGAASPSSVANFI
-204 GNTLT
+204 
-209 SAQGSEFGKRS
+209 
-220 KIRFGNKNTKFT
+220 
-232 LGENSKVLF
+232 
-241 TYTLFFMSDAEITLS
+241 
-256 TNSSLDIIS
+256 
-265 ANAAR
+265 
-270 FQNTFTNNGGTVT
+270 NNGGTVT
-283 FGGIVGN
+283 ITGN
-290 SMVKTNVY
+290 ML
-298 NIGSPASKD
+298 
-307 VNAKNT
+307 
-313 TATFTNNNGNITV
+313 
-326 NGDFYNGGKALTDI
+326 NGGQLNTNTLCQI
-340 SGAMIETFDPPFGG
+340 SGCG
-354 GGNLVLKGGTMRVTG
+354 GGNIIINGGSMSVSGQLISQGKDGQNSSIEIKGGTLKVTG
-369 KLVSQRGGTEYYGG
+369 GLYNKDGSTLTFGIGSNNEMGKLQGNLSNE
-383 ELRDVQNSTISIYG
+383 NG
-397 ATLIV
+397 ATINVDMTKTQAGKTYRVLQGALSGANQNVNFINNANPQFITASYKDGIV
-402 GGGLENKQGS
+402 SVFQ
-412 TITFGV
+412 T
-418 LNGKMGEL
+418 
-426 KGNLTNESG
+426 
-435 VVAVDIKGV
+435 
-444 NLGQNYQIISGTIK
+444 GTTPP
-458 GLGNDD
+458 DP
-464 IQIINPNS
+464 NPNPDPNPTPQPPS
-472 QFFSTSF
+472 
-479 NNGTLTITK
+479 
-488 ATNANGQTKFDEYKN
+488 KFETYKN
-503 GLNANLNSI
+503 NLPSNEKGI
-512 LNAMSFKFGD
+512 LNALSSKFGG
-522 DDTLLTSD
+522 DDTLLTSVKN
-530 INLQTALADADKSVK
+530 IETSLADADKSVK

-574 ARRLAASGAVRFDN
+574 ARRLAASGAVRLDN

-683 NLLFGSFT
+683 NLLFGNFT

-794 VFLRSGENELKY
+794 VFLRSGDNELKY

-854 YGF
+854 YRF

>member
-1 MIWSFRTRVSRIWGF
+1 
-16 EMNDRLQN
+16 MNYRLQN

-29 GFTINAHQK
+29 GFTINTHQK

-81 LFVVGVLG
+81 LFVVGVLRCG
-89 ADFAFGI
+89 LEFNIKRNFVFFVAFLGIFTSALKADYTAVLRSLTLSGGVTQTHNAIADCNRYDCTFGYQN
-96 DIPDHTL
+96 DKGVDFTYATSGSGKSSLTL
-103 PNTITLRAGEQ
+103 NAILPQNPPSTAEKTIKFYMNNTTIKPN
-114 RTDTAISSPSGVW
+114 
-127 EANTFEY
+127 
-134 RDGSEGSNLT
+134 SNLT
-144 LNGGAGSKYTLKIN
+144 LN
-158 DDKTT
+158 
-163 FYAKNFTIGQDTK
+163 NFNSIL
-176 LELNHFHTIN
+176 LERTMSIDNASLIFN
-186 FAGDVN
+186 
-192 VGANSEFTIINS
+192 ANTSSTSSIFQMNS
-204 GNTLT
+204 GSRVLLTNGATL
-209 SAQGSEFGKRS
+209 E
-220 KIRFGNKNTKFT
+220 
-232 LGENSKVLF
+232 
-241 TYTLFFMSDAEITLS
+241 
-256 TNSSLDIIS
+256 
-265 ANAAR
+265 
-270 FQNTFTNNGGTVT
+270 
-283 FGGIVGN
+283 
-290 SMVKTNVY
+290 
-298 NIGSPASKD
+298 
-307 VNAKNT
+307 VNARQFLNREVVSVSKSTLNITAT
-313 TATFTNNNGNITV
+313 TATRSYNTIQNDGGSITINGNFYNLGQKVVNYSTTSSVANFTSTDGQITI
-326 NGDFYNGGKALTDI
+326 NGNFYNGGQLPESLLVT
-340 SGAMIETFDPPFGG
+340 SGDCRVGGCG
-354 GGNLVLKGGTMRVTG
+354 GGNIIIDGGLMSVSGQLISQGKDGQNSSIQIKGGTLKIT
-369 KLVSQRGGTEYYGG
+369 
-383 ELRDVQNSTISIYG
+383 
-397 ATLIV
+397 
-402 GGGLENKQGS
+402 GGLYNKDGS
-412 TITFGV
+412 TLTFGV
-418 LNGKMGEL
+418 RNGIMGQL
-426 KGNLTNESG
+426 QGNLTNQNGVVKVDLKGINTAGTHQIITGTITGLTNVDIINTPNPAFLTSTYKDGSVSITQAGGGSGGESG
-435 VVAVDIKGV
+435 G
-444 NLGQNYQIISGTIK
+444 GSG
-458 GLGNDD
+458 GGGS
-464 IQIINPNS
+464 PS
-472 QFFSTSF
+472 
-479 NNGTLTITK
+479 
-488 ATNANGQTKFDEYKN
+488 KFDEFKSSLNKN
-503 GLNANLNSI
+503 EQGI
-512 LNAMSFKFGD
+512 MSALSSKFGGD
-522 DDTLLTSD
+522 LPLLTNVEN
-530 INLQTALADADKSVK
+530 IETALADADKSVK

-615 DASGVLAGL
+615 DANGVLAGL
-624 SLGANY
+624 SLGTNY
-630 KMGAFTHKTSLA
+630 KMGAFTHKTNLA

-691 IDNKWTERSL
+691 IDNKWTEQSL

-854 YGF
+854 YRF

>member
-1 MIWSFRTRVSRIWGF
+1 
-16 EMNDRLQN
+16 MNYRLQN
-24 AEKTS
+24 AKKTS

-44 KTPKNALKFMQ
+44 KTPKNSLKFMQ

-81 LFVVGVLG
+81 LFVVGVLRCG
-89 ADFAFGI
+89 LEFYIKRNFVFFVAFLGIFTSALKADYTGI
-96 DIPDHTL
+96 L
-103 PNTITLRAGEQ
+103 PSSITLAGGKSE
-114 RTDTAISSPSGVW
+114 THKAIADCSSTWECTFGYKPPGGGYDFTYSTSG
-127 EANTFEY
+127 N
-134 RDGSEGSNLT
+134 GSSTLTLNLT
-144 LNGGAGSKYTLKIN
+144 LPPNPNSQKTTTPFYMNNTTINPNSNLVLNNFNSILLEYTMSITNATLTFNGNSASNSTIFQMSFKANVVLNDNATLKVKANRFLNQNKVSINNSTLDITATSVLSHNEITNNGGKVSISGNLY
-158 DDKTT
+158 
-163 FYAKNFTIGQDTK
+163 
-176 LELNHFHTIN
+176 
-186 FAGDVN
+186 N
-192 VGANSEFTIINS
+192 VGQKEAFGAASPSSVANFI
-204 GNTLT
+204 
-209 SAQGSEFGKRS
+209 
-220 KIRFGNKNTKFT
+220 
-232 LGENSKVLF
+232 
-241 TYTLFFMSDAEITLS
+241 
-256 TNSSLDIIS
+256 
-265 ANAAR
+265 
-270 FQNTFTNNGGTVT
+270 NNGGTVT
-283 FGGIVGN
+283 ITGN
-290 SMVKTNVY
+290 ML
-298 NIGSPASKD
+298 
-307 VNAKNT
+307 
-313 TATFTNNNGNITV
+313 
-326 NGDFYNGGKALTDI
+326 NGGQLNTNTLCQI
-340 SGAMIETFDPPFGG
+340 SGCG
-354 GGNLVLKGGTMRVTG
+354 GGNIAINGGSMSVSGQLVSQGKDGQNSSIKIYGG
-369 KLVSQRGGTEYYGG
+369 KLVVGQG
-383 ELRDVQNSTISIYG
+383 LQN
-397 ATLIV
+397 
-402 GGGLENKQGS
+402 KDGS
-412 TITFGV
+412 TLTFGV
-418 LNGKMGEL
+418 LNGKMGEFQGTL
-426 KGNLTNESG
+426 KNEGG
-435 VVAVDIKGV
+435 VVAVDRTGASLNTPYKIINGSANIDSV
-444 NLGQNYQIISGTIK
+444 NLVGT
-458 GLGNDD
+458 
-464 IQIINPNS
+464 NS
-472 QFFSTSF
+472 QFFTATY
-479 NNGTLTITK
+479 NNGTVTITDGSGGGGGSGGGSSGGGSGG
-488 ATNANGQTKFDEYKN
+488 NVKFNEWQKTLSEN
-503 GLNANLNSI
+503 EQGIVSVLS
-512 LNAMSFKFGD
+512 SKFGGD
-522 DDTLLTSD
+522 SKLLDSQVD
-530 INLQTALADADKSVK
+530 IQTALADADKSVK

-615 DASGVLAGL
+615 DANGVLAGL
-624 SLGANY
+624 SLGTNY

-675 IYETEFNA
+675 IYETEMNA

-691 IDNKWTERSL
+691 IDNKWTEKSL

-854 YGF
+854 YSF

>member
-1 MIWSFRTRVSRIWGF
+1 
-16 EMNDRLQN
+16 MNYRLQN

-29 GFTINAHQK
+29 GFTINTHQK

-44 KTPKNALKFMQ
+44 KTPKNAPN
-55 KMRQIFSELSVWRLR
+55 FSELSVWRLR

-81 LFVVGVLG
+81 LFVVGVLRCG
-89 ADFAFGI
+89 LEFYIKRNFVFFVAFLGIFTSALKADYTG
-96 DIPDHTL
+96 TL
-103 PNTITLRAGEQ
+103 PSSITLAGGKSE
-114 RTDTAISSPSGVW
+114 THKAIADCSSTWECTFGYKPPGGGYDFTYSTSG
-127 EANTFEY
+127 N
-134 RDGSEGSNLT
+134 GSSTLTLNLT
-144 LNGGAGSKYTLKIN
+144 LPPNPNSQKTTTPFYMNNTTINPNSNLVLNNFNSILLEYTMSITNATLTFNGNSASNSTIFQMSFKANVVLNDNATLKVKANRFLNQNKVSISNSTLDITATSVLSHNEITNNGGKVSISGNLY
-158 DDKTT
+158 
-163 FYAKNFTIGQDTK
+163 
-176 LELNHFHTIN
+176 
-186 FAGDVN
+186 N
-192 VGANSEFTIINS
+192 VGQKEAFGAASPSSVANFI
-204 GNTLT
+204 
-209 SAQGSEFGKRS
+209 
-220 KIRFGNKNTKFT
+220 
-232 LGENSKVLF
+232 
-241 TYTLFFMSDAEITLS
+241 
-256 TNSSLDIIS
+256 
-265 ANAAR
+265 
-270 FQNTFTNNGGTVT
+270 NNGGTVT
-283 FGGIVGN
+283 ITGN
-290 SMVKTNVY
+290 ML
-298 NIGSPASKD
+298 
-307 VNAKNT
+307 
-313 TATFTNNNGNITV
+313 
-326 NGDFYNGGKALTDI
+326 NGGQLNTNTLCQI
-340 SGAMIETFDPPFGG
+340 SGCG
-354 GGNLVLKGGTMRVTG
+354 GGNIAINGGSMSVSGQLVSQGKDGQNSSIKIYGG
-369 KLVSQRGGTEYYGG
+369 KLVVGQG
-383 ELRDVQNSTISIYG
+383 LQN
-397 ATLIV
+397 
-402 GGGLENKQGS
+402 KDGS
-412 TITFGV
+412 TLTFGV
-418 LNGKMGEL
+418 LNGKMGEFQGAL
-426 KGNLTNESG
+426 KNEGG
-435 VVAVDIKGV
+435 VVAVDRTGASLNTPYKIINGSANIDSV
-444 NLGQNYQIISGTIK
+444 NLVGT
-458 GLGNDD
+458 
-464 IQIINPNS
+464 NS
-472 QFFSTSF
+472 QFFTATY
-479 NNGTLTITK
+479 NNGTVTITDGSGGGGGSGGGSSGGGSGG
-488 ATNANGQTKFDEYKN
+488 NVKFNEWQKTLSEN
-503 GLNANLNSI
+503 EQGIVSVLS
-512 LNAMSFKFGD
+512 SKFGGD
-522 DDTLLTSD
+522 SKLLDSQVD
-530 INLQTALADADKSVK
+530 IQTALADADKSVR

-691 IDNKWTERSL
+691 IDNKWTEQSL

-794 VFLRSGENELKY
+794 VFLRSGKNELKY

-854 YGF
+854 YRF

>member
-1 MIWSFRTRVSRIWGF
+1 
-16 EMNDRLQN
+16 MNYRLQN

-55 KMRQIFSELSVWRLR
+55 KMRQIFSELSVWRFR

-89 ADFAFGI
+89 ADFAFGANI
-96 DIPDHTL
+96 ASLPRTL
-103 PNTITLRAGEQ
+103 TLTAGEQ
-114 RTDTAISSPSGVW
+114 KHDTAVSVKGNGQMYFFYD
-127 EANTFEY
+127 ERAAATF
-134 RDGSEGSNLT
+134 T
-144 LNGGAGSKYTLKIN
+144 LNGGVGSKYTLDSDN
-158 DDKTT
+158 QVTM
-163 FYAKNFTIGQDTK
+163 FTVNSITLGQNVNLT
-176 LELNHFHTIN
+176 LNKFHTI
-186 FAGDVN
+186 AVDTAITL
-192 VGANSEFTIINS
+192 GANSSLNAENS
-204 GNTLT
+204 GMIMGAGGTEY
-209 SAQGSEFGKRS
+209 GGDS
-220 KIRFGNKNTKFT
+220 KVRFEKNSQLT
-232 LGENSKVLF
+232 LGENASASF
-241 TYTLFFMSDAEITLS
+241 SRILFFIHKGDISLAKNSTLKMDLVLRAVRFEK
-256 TNSSLDIIS
+256 SL
-265 ANAAR
+265 
-270 FQNTFTNNGGTVT
+270 TNNGGSLVLGSTQVPARVYN
-283 FGGIVGN
+283 VGN
-290 SMVKTNVY
+290 YAM
-298 NIGSPASKD
+298 
-307 VNAKNT
+307 
-313 TATFTNNNGNITV
+313 ATFTQNGGSVHIT
-326 NGDFYNGGKALTDI
+326 GDFYNGGDVTENDNAVDKTGSVAGGFNIYDTAY
-340 SGAMIETFDPPFGG
+340 SGG
-354 GGNLVLKGGTMRVTG
+354 GDLILNGGTMSITG
-369 KLVSQRGGTEYYGG
+369 KLVSQKNSFGTTY
-383 ELRDVQNSTISIYG
+383 NPSIKIYG

-418 LNGKMGEL
+418 RNGKMGEFQGTL
-426 KGNLTNESG
+426 KNEGG
-435 VVAVDIKGV
+435 VVVVDRTGASLNTPYKIINGSANIDSV
-444 NLGQNYQIISGTIK
+444 NLIGT
-458 GLGNDD
+458 
-464 IQIINPNS
+464 NS
-472 QFFSTSF
+472 QFSTAIYKD
-479 NNGTLTITK
+479 GTVTITDGSGGGGGSGGGSGSGSGG
-488 ATNANGQTKFDEYKN
+488 NVKFNEWQKTLSEN
-503 GLNANLNSI
+503 EQGIVSVLS
-512 LNAMSFKFGD
+512 SKFGGD
-522 DDTLLTSD
+522 SKLLDSQVD
-530 INLQTALADADKSVK
+530 VQTALADADKSVK

-551 PKNMLAAFK
+551 PQNMLTAFK

-675 IYETEFNA
+675 IYETEMNA

-691 IDNKWTERSL
+691 IDNKWTEKSL

-854 YGF
+854 YSF

>member
-1 MIWSFRTRVSRIWGF
+1 
-16 EMNDRLQN
+16 MNYRLQN

-29 GFTINAHQK
+29 DFTINTHQK

-81 LFVVGVLG
+81 LFVVGVLRCG
-89 ADFAFGI
+89 LEFHIKRNFVFFVAFLGIFTSALKADYTG
-96 DIPDHTL
+96 TL
-103 PNTITLRAGEQ
+103 PSSITLAGGKSE
-114 RTDTAISSPSGVW
+114 THKAIADCSSTWECTFGYKPPGGGYDFTYSTSG
-127 EANTFEY
+127 N
-134 RDGSEGSNLT
+134 GSSTLTLNLT
-144 LNGGAGSKYTLKIN
+144 LPPNPNSQKTTTPFYMNNTTINPNSNLVLNNFNSILLEYTMSITNATLTFNGNSASNSTIFQMSFKANVVLNDNANLKVKANRFLNQNKVSINNSTLDITATSVLSHNEITNNGGKVSISGNLY
-158 DDKTT
+158 
-163 FYAKNFTIGQDTK
+163 
-176 LELNHFHTIN
+176 
-186 FAGDVN
+186 N
-192 VGANSEFTIINS
+192 VGQKEAFGAASPSSVANFI
-204 GNTLT
+204 
-209 SAQGSEFGKRS
+209 
-220 KIRFGNKNTKFT
+220 
-232 LGENSKVLF
+232 
-241 TYTLFFMSDAEITLS
+241 
-256 TNSSLDIIS
+256 
-265 ANAAR
+265 
-270 FQNTFTNNGGTVT
+270 NNGGTVT
-283 FGGIVGN
+283 ITGNMLNGGQLN
-290 SMVKTNVY
+290 TNTLCQ
-298 NIGSPASKD
+298 ISGCGG
-307 VNAKNT
+307 
-313 TATFTNNNGNITV
+313 GNITI
-326 NGDFYNGGKALTDI
+326 NGGSMSV
-340 SGAMIETFDPPFGG
+340 SGQ
-354 GGNLVLKGGTMRVTG
+354 LVSQGKDGQNSSIKIYGG
-369 KLVSQRGGTEYYGG
+369 KLVVGQG
-383 ELRDVQNSTISIYG
+383 LQN
-397 ATLIV
+397 
-402 GGGLENKQGS
+402 KDGS
-412 TITFGV
+412 TLTFGV
-418 LNGKMGEL
+418 LNGKMGEFQGTL
-426 KGNLTNESG
+426 KNEGG
-435 VVAVDIKGV
+435 VVAVDRTGASLNTPYKIINGSANIDSV
-444 NLGQNYQIISGTIK
+444 NLVGT
-458 GLGNDD
+458 
-464 IQIINPNS
+464 NS
-472 QFFSTSF
+472 QFFTATY
-479 NNGTLTITK
+479 NNGTVTITDGSGGGGGSGGGSSGGGSGG
-488 ATNANGQTKFDEYKN
+488 NVKFNEWQKTLSEN
-503 GLNANLNSI
+503 EQGIVSVLS
-512 LNAMSFKFGD
+512 SKFGGD
-522 DDTLLTSD
+522 SKLLDSQVD
-530 INLQTALADADKSVK
+530 IQTALADADKSVK

-615 DASGVLAGL
+615 DANGVLAGL
-624 SLGANY
+624 SLGTNY

-691 IDNKWTERSL
+691 IDNKWTEESL

-806 ENQSYESVVSAALG
+806 ENQSYESVMSAALG
-820 AQLLTYKRFK
+820 AQMLTYKRFK

-854 YGF
+854 YSF

>member
-1 MIWSFRTRVSRIWGF
+1 
-16 EMNDRLQN
+16 MNYRLQN

-55 KMRQIFSELSVWRLR
+55 KMRQIFSELSVWRFR

-81 LFVVGVLG
+81 LFVVGVLRCG
-89 ADFAFGI
+89 LEFNIKRNFLFLIIFLGFFTNTLKADYTG
-96 DIPDHTL
+96 TL
-103 PNTITLRAGEQ
+103 PSSITLAGGKSE
-114 RTDTAISSPSGVW
+114 THKAIADCSSKWECTFGYKPPGGGYDFTYSTSGS
-127 EANTFEY
+127 
-134 RDGSEGSNLT
+134 GSSTLTLNLT
-144 LNGGAGSKYTLKIN
+144 LPPNPNSQKTTTPFYMNNTTINPNSNLVLNNFNSILLEYTMSITNATLTFNGNSASNSTIFQMSFKANVVLNDNATLKVKANRFLNQNKVSISNSTLDITATSVLSHNEITNNGGKVSIN
-158 DDKTT
+158 GN
-163 FYAKNFTIGQDTK
+163 FY
-176 LELNHFHTIN
+176 
-186 FAGDVN
+186 N
-192 VGANSEFTIINS
+192 VGQKEAFGAASPSSVANFI
-204 GNTLT
+204 
-209 SAQGSEFGKRS
+209 
-220 KIRFGNKNTKFT
+220 
-232 LGENSKVLF
+232 
-241 TYTLFFMSDAEITLS
+241 
-256 TNSSLDIIS
+256 
-265 ANAAR
+265 
-270 FQNTFTNNGGTVT
+270 NNGGTVT
-283 FGGIVGN
+283 ITGNMLNGGQLN
-290 SMVKTNVY
+290 TNTLCQ
-298 NIGSPASKD
+298 ISGCGG
-307 VNAKNT
+307 
-313 TATFTNNNGNITV
+313 GNITI
-326 NGDFYNGGKALTDI
+326 NGGSMSV
-340 SGAMIETFDPPFGG
+340 SGQ
-354 GGNLVLKGGTMRVTG
+354 LVSQGKDGQNSSIQIYGG
-369 KLVSQRGGTEYYGG
+369 KLVVGQG
-383 ELRDVQNSTISIYG
+383 LQN
-397 ATLIV
+397 
-402 GGGLENKQGS
+402 KDGS
-412 TITFGV
+412 TITFGMG
-418 LNGKMGEL
+418 NGTMGLL
-426 KGNLTNESG
+426 KGNLNNENG
-435 VVAVDIKGV
+435 VVRIDMTNAKVGQSYTV
-444 NLGQNYQIISGTIK
+444 LQGNLIGLQDSQVQIINNPNPDFLTAAYQNGNVYLARKGTTPPDPTKPPTPNPKPDPNDEFNKYKNSLLDNEKDIYK
-458 GLGNDD
+458 ALASKFGNDD
-464 IQIINPNS
+464 NELLGQVRHLK
-472 QFFSTSF
+472 T
-479 NNGTLTITK
+479 TITETNK
-488 ATNANGQTKFDEYKN
+488 AIQ
-503 GLNANLNSI
+503 
-512 LNAMSFKFGD
+512 
-522 DDTLLTSD
+522 
-530 INLQTALADADKSVK
+530 

-551 PKNMLAAFK
+551 PKNMLTAFK

-615 DASGVLAGL
+615 DANGVLAGL

-675 IYETEFNA
+675 IYETEMNA

-722 GKKLSFKPFVGVQNY
+722 GKRLSFKPFVGVQNY

-765 VQMQYVRSAF
+765 VQMQYVRNAF

>member
-1 MIWSFRTRVSRIWGF
+1 
-16 EMNDRLQN
+16 MNYRLQN

-70 PKFYLKKPCVS
+70 PKFLFEKPCVS

-89 ADFAFGI
+89 ANFAFGI

-418 LNGKMGEL
+418 LNGKMGEFQGAL
-426 KGNLTNESG
+426 KNEGG
-435 VVAVDIKGV
+435 VVEVNRTGASLNTPYKIINGSANINSV
-444 NLGQNYQIISGTIK
+444 NLIGT
-458 GLGNDD
+458 
-464 IQIINPNS
+464 NS
-472 QFFSTSF
+472 QFFTAIYKD
-479 NNGTLTITK
+479 GTVTITDGSGGGGGSGGGSGGSSGSGSGG
-488 ATNANGQTKFDEYKN
+488 NVKFNEWQKTLSEN
-503 GLNANLNSI
+503 EQGIVSVLS
-512 LNAMSFKFGD
+512 SKFGGD
-522 DDTLLTSD
+522 SKLLDSQVD
-530 INLQTALADADKSVK
+530 IQTALADADKSVK

-551 PKNMLAAFK
+551 PQNMLAAFK

-615 DASGVLAGL
+615 DMNGVLAGL

-691 IDNKWTERSL
+691 IDNKWTEQSL

-722 GKKLSFKPFVGVQNY
+722 GKRLSFKPFVGVQNY

-794 VFLRSGENELKY
+794 VFLRSGDNELKY

-854 YGF
+854 YRF

>member
-1 MIWSFRTRVSRIWGF
+1 
-16 EMNDRLQN
+16 MNYRLQN

-29 GFTINAHQK
+29 GFTINTHQK

-89 ADFAFGI
+89 ANFAFGANI
-96 DIPDHTL
+96 TSLPRTL
-103 PNTITLRAGEQ
+103 TLTAGEQ
-114 RTDTAISSPSGVW
+114 KHDTAVSVKGNGQMYFFYD
-127 EANTFEY
+127 ERAAATF
-134 RDGSEGSNLT
+134 T
-144 LNGGAGSKYTLKIN
+144 LNGGVGSKYTLDSDN
-158 DDKTT
+158 QVTM
-163 FYAKNFTIGQDTK
+163 FTVNSITLGQNVNLT
-176 LELNHFHTIN
+176 LNKFHTI
-186 FAGDVN
+186 AVDTAITL
-192 VGANSEFTIINS
+192 GANSSLNAENS
-204 GNTLT
+204 GMIMGAGGTEY
-209 SAQGSEFGKRS
+209 GGDS
-220 KIRFGNKNTKFT
+220 KVRFEKNSQLT
-232 LGENSKVLF
+232 LGENASASF
-241 TYTLFFMSDAEITLS
+241 SRILFFIHKGDISLAKNSTLKMD
-256 TNSSLDIIS
+256 LVLR
-265 ANAAR
+265 AVR
-270 FQNTFTNNGGTVT
+270 FEKSFTNNGGSLVLGSTQVPARVYN
-283 FGGIVGN
+283 VGN
-290 SMVKTNVY
+290 YAM
-298 NIGSPASKD
+298 
-307 VNAKNT
+307 
-313 TATFTNNNGNITV
+313 ATFTQNGGSVHIT
-326 NGDFYNGGKALTDI
+326 GDFYNGGDVTENDNAVDKTGSVAGGFNIYDTAY
-340 SGAMIETFDPPFGG
+340 SGG
-354 GGNLVLKGGTMRVTG
+354 GDLILNGGTMSITG
-369 KLVSQRGGTEYYGG
+369 KLVSQKNSFGTTY
-383 ELRDVQNSTISIYG
+383 NPSIKIYG

-418 LNGKMGEL
+418 RNGKMGEFQGAL
-426 KGNLTNESG
+426 KNEGG
-435 VVAVDIKGV
+435 VVAVDRTGASLNTPYKIINGSANIDSV
-444 NLGQNYQIISGTIK
+444 NLIGT
-458 GLGNDD
+458 
-464 IQIINPNS
+464 NS
-472 QFFSTSF
+472 QFFTAIYKD
-479 NNGTLTITK
+479 GTVTITDGSGGGGSSGGGSGG
-488 ATNANGQTKFDEYKN
+488 NVKFNEWQKTLGEN
-503 GLNANLNSI
+503 EQGIVSVLS
-512 LNAMSFKFGD
+512 SKFGGD
-522 DDTLLTSD
+522 RKLLDSQVD
-530 INLQTALADADKSVK
+530 VQTALADADKSVK

-615 DASGVLAGL
+615 DANGVLAGL

-691 IDNKWTERSL
+691 IDNKWTEPSL

-854 YGF
+854 YSF

>member
-1 MIWSFRTRVSRIWGF
+1 
-16 EMNDRLQN
+16 MNYRLQN
-24 AEKTS
+24 AKKTS

-55 KMRQIFSELSVWRLR
+55 KMRQIFSELSVWRFR
-70 PKFYLKKPCVS
+70 PKFYLKKSCVS
-81 LFVVGVLG
+81 LFVVGVLRCG
-89 ADFAFGI
+89 LEFNIKRNFVFFVAFLGIFTSALKADYTG
-96 DIPDHTL
+96 TL
-103 PNTITLRAGEQ
+103 PPSITLAGGKSE
-114 RTDTAISSPSGVW
+114 THKAIADCSSVW
-127 EANTFEY
+127 ECTFGY
-134 RDGSEGSNLT
+134 KPPGGGYDFTYSTSGSGSSTLTLNLT
-144 LNGGAGSKYTLKIN
+144 LPPNPNSQKTTTPFYMNNTTINPNSNLVLNGFNSILLEYKMSITNASLTFNSANSTTIFQTSYKANVVLSNNATLKVSAN
-158 DDKTT
+158 R
-163 FYAKNFTIGQDTK
+163 F
-176 LELNHFHTIN
+176 LNQNKISIS
-186 FAGDVN
+186 
-192 VGANSEFTIINS
+192 NST
-204 GNTLT
+204 
-209 SAQGSEFGKRS
+209 
-220 KIRFGNKNTKFT
+220 
-232 LGENSKVLF
+232 
-241 TYTLFFMSDAEITLS
+241 
-256 TNSSLDIIS
+256 LDIS
-265 ANAAR
+265 ATSVFSYNEI
-270 FQNTFTNNGGTVT
+270 TNNGGKVSINGN
-283 FGGIVGN
+283 FYNVGQ
-290 SMVKTNVY
+290 KEAL
-298 NIGSPASKD
+298 GAASPSSVA
-307 VNAKNT
+307 N
-313 TATFTNNNGNITV
+313 FTNNDGTVTIT
-326 NGDFYNGGKALTDI
+326 GDVLNGGQLNANTLCQI
-340 SGAMIETFDPPFGG
+340 SGCG
-354 GGNLVLKGGTMRVTG
+354 GGNIIINGGLMSVSGQLISQGKDGQNSSIQIKGGTLKVTG
-369 KLVSQRGGTEYYGG
+369 
-383 ELRDVQNSTISIYG
+383 
-397 ATLIV
+397 
-402 GGGLENKQGS
+402 GLYNKDGS
-412 TITFGV
+412 TLTFGV
-418 LNGKMGEL
+418 RNGIMGQL
-426 KGNLTNESG
+426 QGNLTNQNGVVKVDLKGISTAGTHQIITGAIIGLTNVDIINTPNPAFLTSTYKDGSVSITQAGGGSGGESG
-435 VVAVDIKGV
+435 G
-444 NLGQNYQIISGTIK
+444 GSG
-458 GLGNDD
+458 GGGS
-464 IQIINPNS
+464 PS
-472 QFFSTSF
+472 
-479 NNGTLTITK
+479 
-488 ATNANGQTKFDEYKN
+488 KFDEFKSSLNKN
-503 GLNANLNSI
+503 EQGIVSALS
-512 LNAMSFKFGD
+512 SKFGGD
-522 DDTLLTSD
+522 LPLLTNVEN
-530 INLQTALADADKSVK
+530 IETALADADKSVK

-574 ARRLAASGAVRFDN
+574 ARRLAASGAVRLDN
-588 GRRVRALQAKP
+588 GKRVRALQAKP

-615 DASGVLAGL
+615 DMNGVLAGL

-691 IDNKWTERSL
+691 IDNKWTEQSL

-713 LGLVAGARY
+713 LGFVAGARY

-806 ENQSYESVVSAALG
+806 ENQSYESVVSAAFG

-844 NYYGGSLVMR
+844 NYYGGSLVMKYR
-854 YGF
+854 F

>member
-1 MIWSFRTRVSRIWGF
+1 MSVSGQ
-16 EMNDRLQN
+16 L
-24 AEKTS
+24 
-29 GFTINAHQK
+29 
-38 CLKFDD
+38 
-44 KTPKNALKFMQ
+44 
-55 KMRQIFSELSVWRLR
+55 
-70 PKFYLKKPCVS
+70 
-81 LFVVGVLG
+81 
-89 ADFAFGI
+89 
-96 DIPDHTL
+96 
-103 PNTITLRAGEQ
+103 
-114 RTDTAISSPSGVW
+114 ISQGK
-127 EANTFEY
+127 
-134 RDGSEGSNLT
+134 DG
-144 LNGGAGSKYTLKIN
+144 
-158 DDKTT
+158 
-163 FYAKNFTIGQDTK
+163 Q
-176 LELNHFHTIN
+176 
-186 FAGDVN
+186 
-192 VGANSEFTIINS
+192 
-204 GNTLT
+204 
-209 SAQGSEFGKRS
+209 
-220 KIRFGNKNTKFT
+220 
-232 LGENSKVLF
+232 
-241 TYTLFFMSDAEITLS
+241 
-256 TNSSLDIIS
+256 NSSIKIY
-265 ANAAR
+265 
-270 FQNTFTNNGGTVT
+270 G
-283 FGGIVGN
+283 
-290 SMVKTNVY
+290 
-298 NIGSPASKD
+298 
-307 VNAKNT
+307 
-313 TATFTNNNGNITV
+313 
-326 NGDFYNGGKALTDI
+326 
-340 SGAMIETFDPPFGG
+340 
-354 GGNLVLKGGTMRVTG
+354 G
-369 KLVSQRGGTEYYGG
+369 KLVVGQG
-383 ELRDVQNSTISIYG
+383 LQN
-397 ATLIV
+397 
-402 GGGLENKQGS
+402 KDGS
-412 TITFGV
+412 TLTFGV
-418 LNGKMGEL
+418 LNGKMGEFQGTL
-426 KGNLTNESG
+426 KNEGG
-435 VVAVDIKGV
+435 VVAVDRTGASLNTPYKIINGSANIDSV
-444 NLGQNYQIISGTIK
+444 NLVGT
-458 GLGNDD
+458 
-464 IQIINPNS
+464 NS
-472 QFFSTSF
+472 QFFTATY
-479 NNGTLTITK
+479 NNGTVTITDGSGGGGGSGGGSSGGGSGG
-488 ATNANGQTKFDEYKN
+488 NVKFNEWQKTLSEN
-503 GLNANLNSI
+503 EQGIVSVLS
-512 LNAMSFKFGD
+512 SKFGGD
-522 DDTLLTSD
+522 SKLLDSQVD
-530 INLQTALADADKSVK
+530 IQTALADADKSVK
-545 DNLVSQ
+545 DNLISQ

-615 DASGVLAGL
+615 DANGVLAGL
-624 SLGANY
+624 SLGTNY

-794 VFLRSGENELKY
+794 VFLRSGKNELKY

-854 YGF
+854 YSF

>member
-1 MIWSFRTRVSRIWGF
+1 
-16 EMNDRLQN
+16 MNYRLQN

-29 GFTINAHQK
+29 GFTINTHQK

-44 KTPKNALKFMQ
+44 KTPKNVLKFMQ

-89 ADFAFGI
+89 ADFAFAL
-96 DIPDHTL
+96 DYAL
-103 PNTITLRAGEQ
+103 PEYPITLKNNEQ
-114 RTDTAISSPSGVW
+114 RTDLAIPTPAKPNYEMTTFNCRNDANSGDCYVKRNLNIQGASNATYILQ
-127 EANTFEY
+127 ANDT
-134 RDGSEGSNLT
+134 T
-144 LNGGAGSKYTLKIN
+144 
-158 DDKTT
+158 TT
-163 FYAKNFTIGQDTK
+163 FYAQSISVAQGIKSALMG
-176 LELNHFHTIN
+176 FHTTYFQQGLTLSDGSSISI
-186 FAGDVN
+186 FSSGT
-192 VGANSEFTIINS
+192 TIK
-204 GNTLT
+204 
-209 SAQGSEFGKRS
+209 AQGSELGGLSKVKFGNRNAQVVLGVNSSATFTNAHFFISDS
-220 KIRFGNKNTKFT
+220 KISV
-232 LGENSKVLF
+232 NSNANL
-241 TYTLFFMSDAEITLS
+241 SIDAS
-256 TNSSLDIIS
+256 KGV
-265 ANAAR
+265 R
-270 FQNTFTNNGGTVT
+270 FQNDITNNGGNITT
-283 FGGIVGN
+283 KGN
-290 SMVKTNVY
+290 TY
-298 NIGSPASKD
+298 NIGGAINGISNS
-307 VNAKNT
+307 V
-313 TATFTNNNGNITV
+313 ATFTQNGGTTTINGN
-326 NGDFYNGGKALTDI
+326 FYNGGQGVVDTT
-340 SGAMIETFDPPFGG
+340 GVVMGWNNFDPDYGG
-354 GGNLVLKGGTMRVTG
+354 GGNLELNGGTFEVKG
-369 KLVSQRGGTEYYGG
+369 QLISQRGGTPMNGG
-383 ELRDVQNSTISIYG
+383 GLYDPKDSTISIRG

-402 GGGLENKQGS
+402 SGGLYNKEGS
-412 TITFGV
+412 TITFSIGN
-418 LNGKMGEL
+418 NGQMGKL
-426 KGNLTNESG
+426 QGNLTNQNG
-435 VVAVDIKGV
+435 VVNVDIKGAS
-444 NLGQNYQIISGTIK
+444 LGTPYKIITGSTSG
-458 GLGNDD
+458 
-464 IQIINPNS
+464 
-472 QFFSTSF
+472 FSTPNF
-479 NNGTLTITK
+479 
-488 ATNANGQTKFDEYKN
+488 TNLNEFLSANYANGQVTITQKGSGGESGGGSGGGGFGGESGGGSGGGNTPFDEFKGSLGN
-503 GLNANLNSI
+503 NQQSI
-512 LNAMSFKFGD
+512 LG
-522 DDTLLTSD
+522 TLENKIENFLTSFGSKAELENKLTETNKA
-530 INLQTALADADKSVK
+530 IQ

-615 DASGVLAGL
+615 DANGVLAGL

-691 IDNKWTERSL
+691 IDNKWTEKSL

-713 LGLVAGARY
+713 LGLLAGARY

-765 VQMQYVRSAF
+765 VQMQYVRSTF

-854 YGF
+854 YRF

>member
-1 MIWSFRTRVSRIWGF
+1 
-16 EMNDRLQN
+16 MNYRLQN

-81 LFVVGVLG
+81 LFVVGVLRCG
-89 ADFAFGI
+89 LEFNIKRNFLFLIIFLGFFTNTLKADYTG
-96 DIPDHTL
+96 TL
-103 PNTITLRAGEQ
+103 PSSITLAGGKSE
-114 RTDTAISSPSGVW
+114 THKAIADCSSKWECTFGYKPPGGGYDFTYSTSGS
-127 EANTFEY
+127 
-134 RDGSEGSNLT
+134 GSSTLTLNLT
-144 LNGGAGSKYTLKIN
+144 LPPNPNSQKTTTPFYMNNTTINPNSNLVLNNFNSILLEYTMSITNATLTFNGNSASNSTIFQMSFKANVVLNDNATLKVKANRFLNQNKVSISNSTLDITATSVLSHNEITNNGGKVSIN
-158 DDKTT
+158 GN
-163 FYAKNFTIGQDTK
+163 FY
-176 LELNHFHTIN
+176 
-186 FAGDVN
+186 N
-192 VGANSEFTIINS
+192 VGQKEAFGAASPSSVANFI
-204 GNTLT
+204 
-209 SAQGSEFGKRS
+209 
-220 KIRFGNKNTKFT
+220 
-232 LGENSKVLF
+232 
-241 TYTLFFMSDAEITLS
+241 
-256 TNSSLDIIS
+256 
-265 ANAAR
+265 
-270 FQNTFTNNGGTVT
+270 NNGGTVT
-283 FGGIVGN
+283 ITGN
-290 SMVKTNVY
+290 ML
-298 NIGSPASKD
+298 
-307 VNAKNT
+307 
-313 TATFTNNNGNITV
+313 
-326 NGDFYNGGKALTDI
+326 NGGQLNTNTLCQI
-340 SGAMIETFDPPFGG
+340 SGCG
-354 GGNLVLKGGTMRVTG
+354 GGNIIINGGSMSISGQLISQGKDGQNSSIQIYGG
-369 KLVSQRGGTEYYGG
+369 KLVVGQG
-383 ELRDVQNSTISIYG
+383 LQN
-397 ATLIV
+397 
-402 GGGLENKQGS
+402 KDGS
-412 TITFGV
+412 TITFGMG
-418 LNGKMGEL
+418 NGTMGLL
-426 KGNLTNESG
+426 KGNLNNENG
-435 VVAVDIKGV
+435 VVRIDMTNAKVGQSYTV
-444 NLGQNYQIISGTIK
+444 LQGNLIGLQDSQVQIINNPNPDFLTAAYQNGNVYLARKGTTPPDPTKPPTPNPKPDPNDEFNKYKNSLLGNEKDIYK
-458 GLGNDD
+458 ALASKFGNDD
-464 IQIINPNS
+464 NELLGQVRHLK
-472 QFFSTSF
+472 T
-479 NNGTLTITK
+479 TITETNK
-488 ATNANGQTKFDEYKN
+488 AIQ
-503 GLNANLNSI
+503 
-512 LNAMSFKFGD
+512 
-522 DDTLLTSD
+522 
-530 INLQTALADADKSVK
+530 

-615 DASGVLAGL
+615 DANGVLAGL

-691 IDNKWTERSL
+691 IDNKWTEQSL

-713 LGLVAGARY
+713 LGLLAGARY

-794 VFLRSGENELKY
+794 VFLRSGDNELKY

-854 YGF
+854 YSF

>member
-1 MIWSFRTRVSRIWGF
+1 
-16 EMNDRLQN
+16 MNYRLQN
-24 AEKTS
+24 ADKTS
-29 GFTINAHQK
+29 GFTINTHQK

-44 KTPKNALKFMQ
+44 KTPKNVLKFMQ

-89 ADFAFGI
+89 ANFAFGANI
-96 DIPDHTL
+96 ASLPRTL
-103 PNTITLRAGEQ
+103 TLTAGEQ
-114 RTDTAISSPSGVW
+114 KHDTAVSVKGNGQMYFFYD
-127 EANTFEY
+127 ERAAATF
-134 RDGSEGSNLT
+134 T
-144 LNGGAGSKYTLKIN
+144 LNGGVGSKYTLDSDN
-158 DDKTT
+158 QVTM
-163 FYAKNFTIGQDTK
+163 FTVNSITLGQNVNLT
-176 LELNHFHTIN
+176 LNKFHTI
-186 FAGDVN
+186 AVDTAITL
-192 VGANSEFTIINS
+192 GANSSLNAENS
-204 GNTLT
+204 GMIMGAGGTEY
-209 SAQGSEFGKRS
+209 GGDS
-220 KIRFGNKNTKFT
+220 KVRFEKNSQLT
-232 LGENSKVLF
+232 LGENASASF
-241 TYTLFFMSDAEITLS
+241 SRILFFIHKGDISLAKNSTLKMD
-256 TNSSLDIIS
+256 LVLR
-265 ANAAR
+265 AVR
-270 FQNTFTNNGGTVT
+270 FEKSFTNNGGSLVLGSTQVPARVYN
-283 FGGIVGN
+283 VGN
-290 SMVKTNVY
+290 YAM
-298 NIGSPASKD
+298 
-307 VNAKNT
+307 
-313 TATFTNNNGNITV
+313 ATFTQNGGSVHIT
-326 NGDFYNGGKALTDI
+326 GDFYNGGDVTENDNAVDKTGSVAGGFNIYDTAY
-340 SGAMIETFDPPFGG
+340 SGG
-354 GGNLVLKGGTMRVTG
+354 GDLILNGGTMSITG
-369 KLVSQRGGTEYYGG
+369 KLVSQKNSFGTTY
-383 ELRDVQNSTISIYG
+383 NPSIKIYG

-402 GGGLENKQGS
+402 SGGLENKQGS

-418 LNGKMGEL
+418 LNGKMGEFQGTL
-426 KGNLTNESG
+426 KNEGG
-435 VVAVDIKGV
+435 VVAVDRTGASLNTPYKIINGSANIDSV
-444 NLGQNYQIISGTIK
+444 NLVGT
-458 GLGNDD
+458 
-464 IQIINPNS
+464 NS
-472 QFFSTSF
+472 QFFTATY
-479 NNGTLTITK
+479 NNGTVTITDGSGGGGGSGGGSSGGGSGG
-488 ATNANGQTKFDEYKN
+488 NVKFNEWQKTLSEN
-503 GLNANLNSI
+503 EQGIVSVLS
-512 LNAMSFKFGD
+512 SKFGGD
-522 DDTLLTSD
+522 SKLLDSQVD
-530 INLQTALADADKSVK
+530 VQTALADADKSVK

-615 DASGVLAGL
+615 DANGVLAGL
-624 SLGANY
+624 SLGTNY

-691 IDNKWTERSL
+691 IDNKWTEQSL

-713 LGLVAGARY
+713 LGLLAGARY

-794 VFLRSGENELKY
+794 VFLRSGDNELKY

-854 YGF
+854 YRF

>member
-1 MIWSFRTRVSRIWGF
+1 
-16 EMNDRLQN
+16 MNYRLQN

-29 GFTINAHQK
+29 GFTINTHQK

-81 LFVVGVLG
+81 LFVVGVLRCG
-89 ADFAFGI
+89 LEFNIKRNFVFFVAFLGIFTSALKADYTAVLHSLTLAGGVTQTHNAIADCNRYDCTFGYQN
-96 DIPDHTL
+96 DKGVDFTYA
-103 PNTITLRAGEQ
+103 T
-114 RTDTAISSPSGVW
+114 SGS
-127 EANTFEY
+127 
-134 RDGSEGSNLT
+134 GKSNLT
-144 LNGGAGSKYTLKIN
+144 LNAILPQNPPSTAEKTIKFYMNNTTIKPNSNLTLNNFNSILLERTMSIDN
-158 DDKTT
+158 ATLT
-163 FYAKNFTIGQDTK
+163 FNGNSASNSTIFQM
-176 LELNHFHTIN
+176 
-186 FAGDVN
+186 
-192 VGANSEFTIINS
+192 NS
-204 GNTLT
+204 GSRVLLTNGATL
-209 SAQGSEFGKRS
+209 E
-220 KIRFGNKNTKFT
+220 
-232 LGENSKVLF
+232 
-241 TYTLFFMSDAEITLS
+241 
-256 TNSSLDIIS
+256 
-265 ANAAR
+265 
-270 FQNTFTNNGGTVT
+270 
-283 FGGIVGN
+283 
-290 SMVKTNVY
+290 
-298 NIGSPASKD
+298 
-307 VNAKNT
+307 VNARQFLNREVVSVSKSTLNITAT
-313 TATFTNNNGNITV
+313 TATRSYNTIQNDGGSITINGNFYNLGQKVVDYSTTSSVANFTSTDGQITI
-326 NGDFYNGGKALTDI
+326 NGNFYNGGQLPESLLVT
-340 SGAMIETFDPPFGG
+340 SGDCRVGGCG
-354 GGNLVLKGGTMRVTG
+354 GGNITINGGSMSVSGQLISQGKDGQNSSIEIKGGTLKVTG
-369 KLVSQRGGTEYYGG
+369 
-383 ELRDVQNSTISIYG
+383 
-397 ATLIV
+397 
-402 GGGLENKQGS
+402 GLYNKDGS
-412 TITFGV
+412 TLTFGV
-418 LNGKMGEL
+418 RNGIMGKL
-426 KGNLTNESG
+426 QGNLTNQNG
-435 VVAVDIKGV
+435 VVKVDLKGINTAGTHQIITGTITGLTNVDITNTPNPAFLTSTYKDGSV
-444 NLGQNYQIISGTIK
+444 SITQVGGGSG
-458 GLGNDD
+458 GGGSGGGSGGGGS
-464 IQIINPNS
+464 PS
-472 QFFSTSF
+472 
-479 NNGTLTITK
+479 
-488 ATNANGQTKFDEYKN
+488 KFDEFKSSLNKN
-503 GLNANLNSI
+503 EQGIVSALS
-512 LNAMSFKFGD
+512 SKFGGD
-522 DDTLLTSD
+522 LPLLTNVEN
-530 INLQTALADADKSVK
+530 IETALADADKSVK

-615 DASGVLAGL
+615 DANGVLAGL

-691 IDNKWTERSL
+691 IDNKWTEQSL

-785 RRLYNTHKF
+785 RRLYNMHKF
-794 VFLRSGENELKY
+794 VFLHSGDNELKY

-835 FLRHYDTGL
+835 FLRHYDTGF

-854 YGF
+854 YSF

>member
-1 MIWSFRTRVSRIWGF
+1 
-16 EMNDRLQN
+16 MNYRLQN

-29 GFTINAHQK
+29 DFTINAHQK

-55 KMRQIFSELSVWRLR
+55 KMRQIFSELNVWRLR

-81 LFVVGVLG
+81 LFVVGVLRCG
-89 ADFAFGI
+89 LEFNIKRNFVFFVAFLGIFTSALKADYTG
-96 DIPDHTL
+96 TL
-103 PNTITLRAGEQ
+103 PSSITLAGGKSE
-114 RTDTAISSPSGVW
+114 THKAIADCSSTWECTFGYKPPGGGYDFTYSTSG
-127 EANTFEY
+127 N
-134 RDGSEGSNLT
+134 GSSTLTLNLT
-144 LNGGAGSKYTLKIN
+144 LPPNPNSQKTTTPFYMNNTTINPNSNLILNNFNSILLEYTMSITNATLTFNGNSASNSTIFQMSFKANVVLNDNATLKVKANRFLNQNKVSISNSTLDITATSVLSHNEITNNGGKVSISGNLY
-158 DDKTT
+158 
-163 FYAKNFTIGQDTK
+163 
-176 LELNHFHTIN
+176 
-186 FAGDVN
+186 N
-192 VGANSEFTIINS
+192 VGQKEALGAASPSSVANFI
-204 GNTLT
+204 
-209 SAQGSEFGKRS
+209 
-220 KIRFGNKNTKFT
+220 
-232 LGENSKVLF
+232 
-241 TYTLFFMSDAEITLS
+241 
-256 TNSSLDIIS
+256 
-265 ANAAR
+265 
-270 FQNTFTNNGGTVT
+270 NNGGTVT
-283 FGGIVGN
+283 ITGN
-290 SMVKTNVY
+290 ML
-298 NIGSPASKD
+298 
-307 VNAKNT
+307 
-313 TATFTNNNGNITV
+313 
-326 NGDFYNGGKALTDI
+326 NGGQLNTNTLCQI
-340 SGAMIETFDPPFGG
+340 SGCG
-354 GGNLVLKGGTMRVTG
+354 GGNIIINGGSMSVSGQLISQG
-369 KLVSQRGGTEYYGG
+369 KDGQNSSIQIYGG
-383 ELRDVQNSTISIYG
+383 K
-397 ATLIV
+397 LIV
-402 GGGLENKQGS
+402 GQGLQNKDGS
-412 TITFGV
+412 TITFGMG
-418 LNGKMGEL
+418 NGTMGLL
-426 KGNLTNESG
+426 KGNLNNENG
-435 VVAVDIKGV
+435 VVRIDMTNAKVGQSYTV
-444 NLGQNYQIISGTIK
+444 LQGNLIGLQDSQVQIINNPNPDFLTAAYQNGNVYLARKGTTPPDPTKPPTPNPKPDPNDEFNKYKNSLLDNEKDIYK
-458 GLGNDD
+458 ALASKFGNDD
-464 IQIINPNS
+464 NELLGQVRHLK
-472 QFFSTSF
+472 T
-479 NNGTLTITK
+479 TITETNK
-488 ATNANGQTKFDEYKN
+488 AVQ
-503 GLNANLNSI
+503 
-512 LNAMSFKFGD
+512 
-522 DDTLLTSD
+522 
-530 INLQTALADADKSVK
+530 

-551 PKNMLAAFK
+551 PKNMLTAFK

-574 ARRLAASGAVRFDN
+574 ARRLAASGAVRLDN
-588 GRRVRALQAKP
+588 GKRVRALQAKP

-615 DASGVLAGL
+615 DMNGVLAGL
-624 SLGANY
+624 SLGTNY

-675 IYETEFNA
+675 IYETEMNA

-691 IDNKWTERSL
+691 IDNKWTEQSL

-722 GKKLSFKPFVGVQNY
+722 GKRLSFKPFVGVQNY

-765 VQMQYVRSAF
+765 VQMQYVRNAF

-844 NYYGGSLVMR
+844 NYYGGILVMR

>member
-1 MIWSFRTRVSRIWGF
+1 
-16 EMNDRLQN
+16 MNYRLQN
-24 AEKTS
+24 ADKTS

-70 PKFYLKKPCVS
+70 PKFYLKKPCAS
-81 LFVVGVLG
+81 LFVVGVLRCG
-89 ADFAFGI
+89 LKFNIKKNFVFFVAFLGIFTSALKADYTG
-96 DIPDHTL
+96 TL
-103 PNTITLRAGEQ
+103 PSSITLAGGKSE
-114 RTDTAISSPSGVW
+114 THKAIADCSSTWECTFGYKPPGGGYDFTYSTSG
-127 EANTFEY
+127 N
-134 RDGSEGSNLT
+134 GSSTLTLNLT
-144 LNGGAGSKYTLKIN
+144 LPPNPNSQKTTTPFYMNNTTINPNSNLVLNNFNSILLEYTMSITNATLTFNGNSASNSTIFQMSFKANVVLNDNATLKVKANRFLNQNKVSISNSTLDISATSVLSYNEITNNGGKVSISGNLY
-158 DDKTT
+158 
-163 FYAKNFTIGQDTK
+163 
-176 LELNHFHTIN
+176 
-186 FAGDVN
+186 N
-192 VGANSEFTIINS
+192 VGQKEAFGAASPSSVANFI
-204 GNTLT
+204 
-209 SAQGSEFGKRS
+209 
-220 KIRFGNKNTKFT
+220 
-232 LGENSKVLF
+232 
-241 TYTLFFMSDAEITLS
+241 
-256 TNSSLDIIS
+256 
-265 ANAAR
+265 
-270 FQNTFTNNGGTVT
+270 NNGGTVT
-283 FGGIVGN
+283 ITGNMLNGGQLN
-290 SMVKTNVY
+290 TNTLCQ
-298 NIGSPASKD
+298 ISGCGG
-307 VNAKNT
+307 
-313 TATFTNNNGNITV
+313 GNITI
-326 NGDFYNGGKALTDI
+326 NGGSMSVSGQLI
-340 SGAMIETFDPPFGG
+340 SQGKDGQNSSIKIYG
-354 GGNLVLKGGTMRVTG
+354 G
-369 KLVSQRGGTEYYGG
+369 KLVVGQG
-383 ELRDVQNSTISIYG
+383 LQN
-397 ATLIV
+397 
-402 GGGLENKQGS
+402 KDGS
-412 TITFGV
+412 TLTFGV
-418 LNGKMGEL
+418 RNGKMGEFQGTL
-426 KGNLTNESG
+426 KNEGG
-435 VVAVDIKGV
+435 VVAVDRTGASLNTPYKIINGSANIDSV
-444 NLGQNYQIISGTIK
+444 NLVGT
-458 GLGNDD
+458 
-464 IQIINPNS
+464 NS
-472 QFFSTSF
+472 QFFTATY
-479 NNGTLTITK
+479 NNGTVTITDGSGGGGGSGGGSSGGGSGG
-488 ATNANGQTKFDEYKN
+488 NVKFNEWQKTLSEN
-503 GLNANLNSI
+503 EQGIVSVLS
-512 LNAMSFKFGD
+512 SKFGGD
-522 DDTLLTSD
+522 SKLLDSQVD
-530 INLQTALADADKSVK
+530 IQTALADADKSVR

-615 DASGVLAGL
+615 DANGVLAGL

-691 IDNKWTERSL
+691 IDNKWTEKSL

-713 LGLVAGARY
+713 LGLLAGARY

-794 VFLRSGENELKY
+794 VFLRSGDNELKY

-854 YGF
+854 YSF

>member
-1 MIWSFRTRVSRIWGF
+1 
-16 EMNDRLQN
+16 MNYRLQN

-55 KMRQIFSELSVWRLR
+55 KMRQIFSELRARLWRLR

-81 LFVVGVLG
+81 LFVVGVLRCG
-89 ADFAFGI
+89 LEFNIKRNFVFFVAFLGIFTSALKADYTGI
-96 DIPDHTL
+96 IKPSS
-103 PNTITLRAGEQ
+103 ITLAGGVTQ
-114 RTDTAISSPSGVW
+114 THNAIADCNRYDCTFGYQNDKGVDFTYATSGSGKSSLTLNAILPQNPPSTAEKTIKFYMN
-127 EANTFEY
+127 NTTIKPN
-134 RDGSEGSNLT
+134 SNLT
-144 LNGGAGSKYTLKIN
+144 LNNFNSILLEKTMSI
-158 DDKTT
+158 DDASLI
-163 FYAKNFTIGQDTK
+163 FN
-176 LELNHFHTIN
+176 
-186 FAGDVN
+186 
-192 VGANSEFTIINS
+192 ANTSSTSSIFQMNS
-204 GNTLT
+204 GSRVLLTNGATL
-209 SAQGSEFGKRS
+209 E
-220 KIRFGNKNTKFT
+220 
-232 LGENSKVLF
+232 
-241 TYTLFFMSDAEITLS
+241 
-256 TNSSLDIIS
+256 
-265 ANAAR
+265 
-270 FQNTFTNNGGTVT
+270 
-283 FGGIVGN
+283 
-290 SMVKTNVY
+290 
-298 NIGSPASKD
+298 
-307 VNAKNT
+307 VNARQFLNREVVSVSKSTLNITAT
-313 TATFTNNNGNITV
+313 TATRSYNTIQNDGGSITINGNFYNLGQKVVNYSTTSSVANFTSTDGQITI
-326 NGDFYNGGKALTDI
+326 NGNFYNGGQLPESLLVT
-340 SGAMIETFDPPFGG
+340 SGDCRVGGCG
-354 GGNLVLKGGTMRVTG
+354 GGNIIIDGGLMSVSGQLISQGKDGQNSSIQIKGGTLKVTG
-369 KLVSQRGGTEYYGG
+369 
-383 ELRDVQNSTISIYG
+383 
-397 ATLIV
+397 
-402 GGGLENKQGS
+402 GLYNKDGS
-412 TITFGV
+412 TLTFGV
-418 LNGKMGEL
+418 RNGIMGKL
-426 KGNLTNESG
+426 QGNLTNQNGVVKVDLKGINTAGTHQIITGTITGLTNVDITNTPNPAFLTSTYKDGSVSITQAGGGSGGESG
-435 VVAVDIKGV
+435 G
-444 NLGQNYQIISGTIK
+444 GSG
-458 GLGNDD
+458 GGS
-464 IQIINPNS
+464 PS
-472 QFFSTSF
+472 
-479 NNGTLTITK
+479 
-488 ATNANGQTKFDEYKN
+488 KFDEFKSSLNKN
-503 GLNANLNSI
+503 EQGIVSALS
-512 LNAMSFKFGD
+512 SKFGGD
-522 DDTLLTSD
+522 LPLLTNVEN
-530 INLQTALADADKSVK
+530 IETALADADKSVK

-551 PKNMLAAFK
+551 PQNMLAAFK

-615 DASGVLAGL
+615 DMNGVLAGL

-691 IDNKWTERSL
+691 IDNKWTEQSL

-854 YGF
+854 YSF

>member
-1 MIWSFRTRVSRIWGF
+1 
-16 EMNDRLQN
+16 MNYRLQN

-29 GFTINAHQK
+29 GFTINTHQK

-55 KMRQIFSELSVWRLR
+55 KMRQIFSELSVWRFR

-81 LFVVGVLG
+81 LFVVGVLRCG
-89 ADFAFGI
+89 LKFNIKRNFVFFVAFLGIFTSALKADYTGI
-96 DIPDHTL
+96 IKPSS
-103 PNTITLRAGEQ
+103 ITLAGGVTQ
-114 RTDTAISSPSGVW
+114 THNAIADCNRYDCTFGYQNDKGVDFTYATSGSGKSSLTLNAILPQNPPSTAEKTIKFYMN
-127 EANTFEY
+127 NTTIKPN
-134 RDGSEGSNLT
+134 SNLT
-144 LNGGAGSKYTLKIN
+144 LNNFNSILLEKTMSIDNASLIFNANTSSTSSIFQMNSGSRVLLTNGATLEVNARQFLNREVVSVSKSTLNITATTATRSYNTIQNDGGSITIN
-158 DDKTT
+158 GNFYNLGQKVVNYSTT
-163 FYAKNFTIGQDTK
+163 SSVANFTSTDGQI
-176 LELNHFHTIN
+176 TIN
-186 FAGDVN
+186 GNFYNGGQLPESLLVTSGDCR
-192 VGANSEFTIINS
+192 VGGCGGGNII
-204 GNTLT
+204 
-209 SAQGSEFGKRS
+209 
-220 KIRFGNKNTKFT
+220 I
-232 LGENSKVLF
+232 
-241 TYTLFFMSDAEITLS
+241 
-256 TNSSLDIIS
+256 
-265 ANAAR
+265 
-270 FQNTFTNNGGTVT
+270 NGGTVS
-283 FGGIVGN
+283 VG
-290 SMVKTNVY
+290 
-298 NIGSPASKD
+298 
-307 VNAKNT
+307 
-313 TATFTNNNGNITV
+313 
-326 NGDFYNGGKALTDI
+326 
-340 SGAMIETFDPPFGG
+340 
-354 GGNLVLKGGTMRVTG
+354 G
-369 KLVSQRGGTEYYGG
+369 KLVSKGEDGQKSSIQIYGG
-383 ELRDVQNSTISIYG
+383 
-397 ATLIV
+397 TLIV
-402 GGGLENKQGS
+402 KGGLENKQDS
-412 TITFGV
+412 TLTFGIGS
-418 LNGKMGEL
+418 NNEMGKL
-426 KGNLTNESG
+426 QGNLSNENGATINVDMTKTQAGKTYRVLQGALSG
-435 VVAVDIKGV
+435 ANQNV
-444 NLGQNYQIISGTIK
+444 NFINNANPQFITASYKDGIVSVFQTGTTPP
-458 GLGNDD
+458 DP
-464 IQIINPNS
+464 NPNPDPNPTPQPPS
-472 QFFSTSF
+472 
-479 NNGTLTITK
+479 
-488 ATNANGQTKFDEYKN
+488 KFETYKN
-503 GLNANLNSI
+503 NLPSNEKGI
-512 LNAMSFKFGD
+512 LNALSSKFGG
-522 DDTLLTSD
+522 DDTLLTSVEN
-530 INLQTALADADKSVK
+530 IETSLADADKSVK

-605 APVGGVMKSA
+605 APVGGVMTSA
-615 DASGVLAGL
+615 DMNGVLAGL

-691 IDNKWTERSL
+691 IDNKWTEPSL

-794 VFLRSGENELKY
+794 VFLRSGDNELKY

-854 YGF
+854 YRF

>member
-1 MIWSFRTRVSRIWGF
+1 
-16 EMNDRLQN
+16 MNYRLQN

-29 GFTINAHQK
+29 GFTINTHQK

-81 LFVVGVLG
+81 LFVVGLRCGLEFHIKRNFVFFVAFLG
-89 ADFAFGI
+89 IFTSALQADYTG
-96 DIPDHTL
+96 TL
-103 PNTITLRAGEQ
+103 PSSITLAGGKSE
-114 RTDTAISSPSGVW
+114 THKAIADCSSTWECTFGYKPPGGGYDFTYSTSG
-127 EANTFEY
+127 N
-134 RDGSEGSNLT
+134 GSSTLTLNLT
-144 LNGGAGSKYTLKIN
+144 LPPNPNSQKTTTPFYMNNTTINPNSNLVLNNFNSILLEYTMSITNATLTFNGNSASNSTIFQMSFKANVVLNDNATLKVKANRFLNQNKVSINNSTLDITATSVLSHNEITNNGGKVSISGNLY
-158 DDKTT
+158 
-163 FYAKNFTIGQDTK
+163 
-176 LELNHFHTIN
+176 
-186 FAGDVN
+186 N
-192 VGANSEFTIINS
+192 VGQKEAFGAASPSSVANFI
-204 GNTLT
+204 
-209 SAQGSEFGKRS
+209 
-220 KIRFGNKNTKFT
+220 
-232 LGENSKVLF
+232 
-241 TYTLFFMSDAEITLS
+241 
-256 TNSSLDIIS
+256 
-265 ANAAR
+265 
-270 FQNTFTNNGGTVT
+270 NNGGTVT
-283 FGGIVGN
+283 ITGNMLNGGQLN
-290 SMVKTNVY
+290 TNTLCQ
-298 NIGSPASKD
+298 ISGCGG
-307 VNAKNT
+307 
-313 TATFTNNNGNITV
+313 GNITI
-326 NGDFYNGGKALTDI
+326 NGGSMSV
-340 SGAMIETFDPPFGG
+340 SGQ
-354 GGNLVLKGGTMRVTG
+354 LVSQGKDGQNSSIKIYGG
-369 KLVSQRGGTEYYGG
+369 KLVVGQG
-383 ELRDVQNSTISIYG
+383 LQN
-397 ATLIV
+397 
-402 GGGLENKQGS
+402 KDGS
-412 TITFGV
+412 TLTFGV
-418 LNGKMGEL
+418 LNGKMGEFQGTL
-426 KGNLTNESG
+426 KNEGG
-435 VVAVDIKGV
+435 VVAVDRTGASLNTPYKIINGSANIDSV
-444 NLGQNYQIISGTIK
+444 NLVGT
-458 GLGNDD
+458 
-464 IQIINPNS
+464 NS
-472 QFFSTSF
+472 QFFTATY
-479 NNGTLTITK
+479 NNGTVTITDGSGGGGGSGGGSSGGGSGG
-488 ATNANGQTKFDEYKN
+488 NVKFNEWQKTLSEN
-503 GLNANLNSI
+503 EQGIVSVLS
-512 LNAMSFKFGD
+512 SKFGGD
-522 DDTLLTSD
+522 SKLLDSQVD
-530 INLQTALADADKSVK
+530 IQTALADADKSVK
-545 DNLVSQ
+545 DNLISQ

-615 DASGVLAGL
+615 DANGVLAGL
-624 SLGANY
+624 SLGTNY

-794 VFLRSGENELKY
+794 VFLRSGDNELKY

-854 YGF
+854 YRF

>member
-1 MIWSFRTRVSRIWGF
+1 MKKALFLYIIFISVLSAQYTNRLPATLTLKAGDNKTEDAIADCTSPWECIFNADKNSNGYSFTYNTTGATTSTLTLNAKLPPNPQSKDKNIPFYASTLTVNKNSTLVLNGF
-16 EMNDRLQN
+16 ESLSIQN
-24 AEKTS
+24 ALNINGGSLRYSHNTDTS
-29 GFTINAHQK
+29 GFGLPTNARATLSNNALFEINA
-38 CLKFDD
+38 
-44 KTPKNALKFMQ
+44 
-55 KMRQIFSELSVWRLR
+55 
-70 PKFYLKKPCVS
+70 
-81 LFVVGVLG
+81 
-89 ADFAFGI
+89 
-96 DIPDHTL
+96 
-103 PNTITLRAGEQ
+103 
-114 RTDTAISSPSGVW
+114 
-127 EANTFEY
+127 
-134 RDGSEGSNLT
+134 
-144 LNGGAGSKYTLKIN
+144 
-158 DDKTT
+158 
-163 FYAKNFTIGQDTK
+163 
-176 LELNHFHTIN
+176 
-186 FAGDVN
+186 
-192 VGANSEFTIINS
+192 
-204 GNTLT
+204 
-209 SAQGSEFGKRS
+209 GK
-220 KIRFGNKNTKFT
+220 
-232 LGENSKVLF
+232 
-241 TYTLFFMSDAEITLS
+241 
-256 TNSSLDIIS
+256 
-265 ANAAR
+265 
-270 FQNTFTNNGGTVT
+270 FTNNGTIT
-283 FGGIVGN
+283 LSNQSTLNINTQGGN
-290 SMVKTNVY
+290 KTNNY
-298 NIGSPASKD
+298 GSI
-307 VNAKNT
+307 
-313 TATFTNNNGNITV
+313 TNNNSNITV
-326 NGDFYNGGKALTDI
+326 KNDLWNLGQKPALGAASPSSVATITNTDGTITIGGNLYNGGQNFSNNVQFCQI
-340 SGAMIETFDPPFGG
+340 GFCG
-354 GGNLVLKGGTMRVTG
+354 GGNIIINGGLMSVSGQLISQG
-369 KLVSQRGGTEYYGG
+369 KDGQNSSIQIYGG
-383 ELRDVQNSTISIYG
+383 
-397 ATLIV
+397 TLIV
-402 GGGLENKQGS
+402 KGGLENKQDS
-412 TITFGV
+412 TLTFGV
-418 LNGKMGEL
+418 RNGIMGKL
-426 KGNLTNESG
+426 QGNLTNQNG
-435 VVAVDIKGV
+435 VVKVDLKGINTAGTHQIITGTITGLTNVDITNTPNPAFLTSTYKDGSV
-444 NLGQNYQIISGTIK
+444 SITQAGGGSG
-458 GLGNDD
+458 GGGSGGGSGGGGS
-464 IQIINPNS
+464 PS
-472 QFFSTSF
+472 
-479 NNGTLTITK
+479 
-488 ATNANGQTKFDEYKN
+488 KFDEFKSSLNKN
-503 GLNANLNSI
+503 EQGIANALS
-512 LNAMSFKFGD
+512 SKFGGD
-522 DDTLLTSD
+522 LPLLTSVEN
-530 INLQTALADADKSVK
+530 IETALADADKSVK

-615 DASGVLAGL
+615 DANGVLAGL

-691 IDNKWTERSL
+691 IDNKWTEQSL

-722 GKKLSFKPFVGVQNY
+722 GKRLSFKPFVGVQNY

-854 YGF
+854 YSF

>member
-1 MIWSFRTRVSRIWGF
+1 
-16 EMNDRLQN
+16 MNYRLQN

-55 KMRQIFSELSVWRLR
+55 KMRQIFSELSVWRFR

-81 LFVVGVLG
+81 LFVVGVLRCG
-89 ADFAFGI
+89 LEFNIKRNFLFLIIFLGFFTNTLKADYTG
-96 DIPDHTL
+96 TL
-103 PNTITLRAGEQ
+103 PSSITLAGGKSE
-114 RTDTAISSPSGVW
+114 THKAIADCSSKWECTFGYKPPGGGYDFTYSTSGS
-127 EANTFEY
+127 
-134 RDGSEGSNLT
+134 GSSTLTLNLT
-144 LNGGAGSKYTLKIN
+144 LPPNPNSQKTTTPFYMNNTTINPNSNLVLNNFNSILLEYTMSITNATLTFNGNSASNSTIFQMSFKANVVLNDNATLKVKANRFLNQNKVSISNSTLDITATSVLSHNEITNNGGKVSIN
-158 DDKTT
+158 GNL
-163 FYAKNFTIGQDTK
+163 Y
-176 LELNHFHTIN
+176 
-186 FAGDVN
+186 N
-192 VGANSEFTIINS
+192 VGQKEAFGAASPSSVANFI
-204 GNTLT
+204 
-209 SAQGSEFGKRS
+209 
-220 KIRFGNKNTKFT
+220 
-232 LGENSKVLF
+232 
-241 TYTLFFMSDAEITLS
+241 
-256 TNSSLDIIS
+256 
-265 ANAAR
+265 
-270 FQNTFTNNGGTVT
+270 NNGGTVT
-283 FGGIVGN
+283 ITGN
-290 SMVKTNVY
+290 ML
-298 NIGSPASKD
+298 
-307 VNAKNT
+307 
-313 TATFTNNNGNITV
+313 
-326 NGDFYNGGKALTDI
+326 NGGQLNTNTLCQI
-340 SGAMIETFDPPFGG
+340 SGCG
-354 GGNLVLKGGTMRVTG
+354 GGNIIINGGSMSVSGQLISQGKDGQNSSIQIKGGTLKVTG
-369 KLVSQRGGTEYYGG
+369 
-383 ELRDVQNSTISIYG
+383 
-397 ATLIV
+397 
-402 GGGLENKQGS
+402 GLYNKDGS
-412 TITFGV
+412 TLTFGV
-418 LNGKMGEL
+418 RNGIMGKL
-426 KGNLTNESG
+426 QGNLTNQNGVVKVDLKGISTAGTHQIITGAITGLTNVDIINTPNPAFLTSTYKDGSVSITQAGGGSGGESG
-435 VVAVDIKGV
+435 G
-444 NLGQNYQIISGTIK
+444 GSG
-458 GLGNDD
+458 GGGS
-464 IQIINPNS
+464 PS
-472 QFFSTSF
+472 
-479 NNGTLTITK
+479 
-488 ATNANGQTKFDEYKN
+488 KFDEFKSSLNKN
-503 GLNANLNSI
+503 EQGIVSALS
-512 LNAMSFKFGD
+512 SKFGGD
-522 DDTLLTSD
+522 LPLLTNVEN
-530 INLQTALADADKSVK
+530 IETALADTDKSVK

-551 PKNMLAAFK
+551 PQNMLATFK

-588 GRRVRALQAKP
+588 GKRIRALQAKP

-615 DASGVLAGL
+615 DMNGVLAGL
-624 SLGANY
+624 SLGTNY

-713 LGLVAGARY
+713 LGFVAGARY

-806 ENQSYESVVSAALG
+806 ENQSYESVVSAAFG

>member
-1 MIWSFRTRVSRIWGF
+1 
-16 EMNDRLQN
+16 MNDRLQN

-29 GFTINAHQK
+29 GFTINTHQM

-55 KMRQIFSELSVWRLR
+55 KMRQIFSELSVWRFR

-89 ADFAFGI
+89 ADFAFGANI
-96 DIPDHTL
+96 ASLPRTL
-103 PNTITLRAGEQ
+103 TLTAGEQ
-114 RTDTAISSPSGVW
+114 KHDTAVSVKGNGQMYFFYD
-127 EANTFEY
+127 ERAAATF
-134 RDGSEGSNLT
+134 T
-144 LNGGAGSKYTLKIN
+144 LNGGVGSKYTLDSDN
-158 DDKTT
+158 QVTM
-163 FYAKNFTIGQDTK
+163 FTVNSITLGQNVNLT
-176 LELNHFHTIN
+176 LNKFHTI
-186 FAGDVN
+186 AVDTAITL
-192 VGANSEFTIINS
+192 GANSSLNAENS
-204 GNTLT
+204 GMIMGAGGTEY
-209 SAQGSEFGKRS
+209 GGDS
-220 KIRFGNKNTKFT
+220 KVRFEKNSQLT
-232 LGENSKVLF
+232 LGENASASF
-241 TYTLFFMSDAEITLS
+241 SRILFFIHKGDISLAKNSTLKMDLVLRAVRFEK
-256 TNSSLDIIS
+256 SL
-265 ANAAR
+265 
-270 FQNTFTNNGGTVT
+270 TNNGGSLVL
-283 FGGIVGN
+283 GSAQVPARVYNVGN
-290 SMVKTNVY
+290 YAM
-298 NIGSPASKD
+298 
-307 VNAKNT
+307 
-313 TATFTNNNGNITV
+313 ATFTQNGGSVHIT
-326 NGDFYNGGKALTDI
+326 GDFYNGGDVTENDNAVDKTGSVAGGFNIYDTAY
-340 SGAMIETFDPPFGG
+340 SGG
-354 GGNLVLKGGTMRVTG
+354 GDLILNGGTMSITG
-369 KLVSQRGGTEYYGG
+369 KLVSQKNSFGTTY
-383 ELRDVQNSTISIYG
+383 NPSIKIYG

-418 LNGKMGEL
+418 LNGKMGEFQGAL
-426 KGNLTNESG
+426 KNEGG
-435 VVAVDIKGV
+435 VVAVDRTGASLNTPYKIINGSANIDSV
-444 NLGQNYQIISGTIK
+444 NLVGT
-458 GLGNDD
+458 
-464 IQIINPNS
+464 NS
-472 QFFSTSF
+472 QFFTATY
-479 NNGTLTITK
+479 NNGTVTITDGSGGGGGSGGGSSGGGSGG
-488 ATNANGQTKFDEYKN
+488 NVKFNEWQKTLSEN
-503 GLNANLNSI
+503 EQGIVSVLS
-512 LNAMSFKFGD
+512 SKFGGD
-522 DDTLLTSD
+522 SKLLDSQVD
-530 INLQTALADADKSVK
+530 IQTALADADKSVK

-560 GDVLLAPMSQGRFV
+560 GDVLLAPMSQGKFV

-615 DASGVLAGL
+615 DANGVLAGL

-675 IYETEFNA
+675 IYETEMNA
-683 NLLFGSFT
+683 NLLFGNFT
-691 IDNKWTERSL
+691 IDNKWTEQSL

-765 VQMQYVRSAF
+765 VQMQYVRNAF

-794 VFLRSGENELKY
+794 VFLRSGDNELKY

-854 YGF
+854 YRF